1 MRLLAVVSK
10 LTGVSTTVESSA
22 VTLNAPSIVKL
33 SVAREEISQLT
44 RINQDLV
51 VRLHSGETI
60 TIKNFYV
67 TNDLGASQLVLAEND
82 GTLWWV
88 ENPQAGL
95 HFEQIA
101 DINELLVTSGAS
113 HEAGGAVWPWVLAG
127 AVAAGGIAAIA
138 SSGGGDSHHHSDGD
152 NPPPDN
158 TNPDGNPPD
167 NSNPGGSTPNGNTP
181 GSSNPVDTT
190 PPLAPGELLISAD
203 GKTVSG
209 QAEAGSTI
217 TIKDPS
223 GNVVGEGKADSDGKF
238 SIDLTAPQ
246 ISGEQLTVT
255 ATDDAGNTGP
265 SATIDAPNIPLP
277 DTPVITA
284 AIDDAAPLTGTLSNN
299 QFTNDNTPTLEGT
312 GSAGTVIHI
321 YANGQEI
328 GSTTVDTSG
337 NWHFAITSA
346 LADGENHFTA
356 IATNV
361 KGESS
366 ESARFTLTI
375 DTLIPDA
382 PRVELIADNTGLL
395 TGPLQNNDRTD
406 EAKPLFSGQGD
417 AGNTI
422 TIKEG
427 STVIGS
433 ATVDENGRWTFTPTT
448 PLSDGEHTF
457 TVEQSDKAGNTSRV
471 TTTPT
476 IIVDT
481 TPPDAAIIDN
491 VAKDGTT
498 VSGTAEAGSTVS
510 IYDPAGN
517 YLGSTITGE
526 NNHFSITLNPA
537 QTHGERLEARIQD
550 AVGNIGPATEFTAS
564 DSQYPAQPTI
574 LTVTDDAGAVTGLLK
589 NGDATDDNRP
599 TLSGTAEPGSTIS
612 INDNGFPVATFPPI
626 VADADGKWSFTP
638 SLALADGDHV
648 FTATATNDRGTSGQ
662 SVSFTID
669 IDTQPPVL
677 EGLAVSD
684 VGDRLTGT
692 TEAGSTVVIKDSLG
706 NTLGSGTAG
715 DDGTFSIGIS
725 PAKINGETLSIS
737 VTDKAANS
745 GPVETLNA
753 PDKTAPAAPDGLT
766 VATDGLSVSGQAEA
780 GATVT
785 IRDSSNTVL
794 GSAVANGNGQFIV
807 PLNTAQTN
815 GQALIATA
823 TDVAKNESAAATVI
837 APDSTAPEMPKNV
850 VISEDGTSISGTAEP
865 GSAITIATPD
875 GKPLGSGKADGEGH
889 FTLPLVPAQTN
900 GEQVTVTATDSAN
913 NVSPPTTAQAPDIT
927 APDKP
932 IITQVLDDVESFTG
946 PLVNGQTTNDNR
958 PTLSG
963 TAEAGARVE
972 VFDNGFSLGLATLQP
987 NGAWTFTPSQNLGEG
1002 AHRLTVIAT
1011 DAKGNASQ
1019 AASFDLVVDTQSPQ
1033 QPVITFITDDAP
1045 GILGSVAHLGLTN
1058 DSTPTINGTGEPG
1071 STVHLYQNGARIADI
1086 IVGNSGVWSYA
1097 YTTASPLAD
1106 DTYTFTVT
1114 ASDSNGNTTPF
1125 STDFTITIDTQAP
1138 AAPGV
1143 IGVADGDGNTI
1154 DTNQITQES
1163 QPRLSGSGT
1172 AGDTII
1178 LYDNGN
1184 AIGQALVGTDGRWQ
1198 FTPPAALGDGDH
1210 LLTARANDPAGNE
1223 SPESISFTL
1232 RIDTQAPDAPQIVS
1246 AAITGGEGE
1255 VLLANGSIT
1264 NQRMPTL
1271 SGTGEPGTIITLYNN
1286 GVELATV
1293 QVNPQGSWTYPLT
1306 RNLSEG
1312 LNILTATA
1320 TDAAGNSSPTSGVF
1334 SVTLDTQPPAQ
1345 PDAPLISDNVA
1356 PVIGNIGNNG
1366 ATNDTTP
1373 TFSGTGEIGSTI
1385 ILYNN
1390 GSEIGRTT
1398 VGDNGSWNFTPA
1410 ALTPETY
1417 TITVTETDRAGNISP
1432 PSASVTFTLDT
1443 TAPANP
1449 VITFAEDNVGEVQ
1462 DTIVSGAT
1470 TDDNTPVIHGTGDI
1484 GSIITLYNGSSVLG
1498 VVTVDETGT
1507 WTLPVTSALPDGVY
1521 TLTAIAA
1528 DAAGNSSGVSNSFTL
1543 TVDTV
1548 PLQPPVVNEIL
1559 DDVAP
1564 VTGPL
1569 TDGAFTNDRTLTIN
1583 GSGENGSTVTIYDNG
1598 VAIGTALVTDGVW
1611 TFNTPELSEASHALT
1626 FSATD
1631 DAGNTTAQTQPIT
1644 ITVDITAPPAPT
1656 VQTVDDDGTRVA
1668 GIADPYATV
1677 EIHHIDGT
1685 LVGSAVAN
1693 GTGEFV
1699 VTLSPAQT
1707 DGGTLTAIAID
1718 RAGNNG
1724 PATNFPA
1731 SDSGLPAVPA
1741 ITAIEDDVGS
1751 VQGNIAAGGAT
1762 DDTTPTLRGTT
1773 DIGST
1778 VEVFIDG
1785 DSAGFATVDAS
1796 GNWIFEIATPLSES
1810 THYFTVQATN
1820 ANGPGG
1826 LSAPVGITV
1835 DLSAPAQPVITSA
1848 TDDVPGMTGTLDN
1861 GALTNDSRPTLNGTG
1876 EAGATIRILDN
1887 GVEIG
1892 SATVD
1897 QSGNW
1902 RFTPNAPLES
1912 NAHIFTAVATDPAG
1926 NSGQPSDGF
1935 TLNIDAQAP
1944 DVPVITSVIDDNNQ
1958 PTVPVLPGQ
1967 STDDRQPILNG
1978 TGEPGATITIFDNGT
1993 PLGTAQVGENGSW
2006 TFPVPRNLS
2015 EGSHNLTVSATDPA
2029 GNTSAVSAPW
2039 TIVVDIT
2046 PPAIPV
2052 LTSVVDDQP
2061 GITGNLVS
2069 GQLTN
2074 DATPTLNGRG
2084 EAGATINVYLDGNP
2098 ASIGTTT
2105 VNSDGT
2111 WSFTPQTPLA
2121 NGSHTFTLSATDP
2134 AGNSSAVSSGFVLT
2148 IDATPPA
2155 APVIASVADNTAPVT
2170 GIVPNG
2176 GSTNETRPT
2185 LSGTGEAG
2193 TTISIYNGS
2202 ALVGTAQVQANGSW
2216 SFTPSTSLGAGV
2228 WNLTATA
2235 TDAAGNTSAASEIR
2249 SFTIDTTAPAA
2260 PVIDTVYDGTGPI
2273 TGNLSS
2279 GQITDE
2285 ARPVISGT
2293 RETNTTIR
2301 LYDNGTL
2308 LAEIPADNSSSW
2320 RYTPDASLATG
2331 NHVITVIAV
2340 DAAGNASPVS
2350 DSVNFVVDTT
2360 PPLTPVITSVSDDQA
2375 PGLGTI
2381 ANGQNTNDP
2390 TPTFSGTA
2398 EAGATIT
2405 LYENGTVI
2413 GTTTAQPDGAWS
2425 VSTSTLASG
2434 THVITAV
2441 ATDAAGNSSP
2451 NSTAFT
2457 LTVDT
2462 TAPQT
2467 PILTSVVDDVAGGV
2481 TGNLANGQITND
2493 NRPTLNGTA
2502 EAGSV
2507 VSIYDGDT
2515 LLGVTSAN
2523 ASGAWSFT
2531 PTTGLNDGTR
2541 TLTVTATDPAGNVS
2555 PATSGFTIVVD
2566 TLAPTVPLITSIVD
2580 DVPNNTGAIGN
2591 GQSTNDTQ
2599 PTLNGTAEANSAV
2612 SIFDNGALVATVNA
2626 NASGNWSWTPT
2637 AALGQ
2642 GSHAYSVSAADAAG
2656 NVSAASPSI
2665 TIIVD
2670 TIAPGAPGNL
2680 VINATGNRVT
2690 GTAEAG
2696 STVTITSETGV
2707 VLGTATADGTGSFTA
2722 TLTPAQTNGQPLLA
2736 FAQDKAGNTGIA
2748 AGFTAPDTRVP
2759 EAPIITNV
2767 VDDVGIYTG
2776 AIANGQVTN
2785 DAQPTLNG
2793 TAQAGA
2799 TVSIYNNGALLGT
2812 TTANASGNWSF
2823 TPTGNLTEGSHAFT
2837 ATATNAN
2844 GTGSVSTAATVIVDT
2859 LAPGTPSGT
2868 LSADGGSLSGL
2879 AEANSTVTVTL
2890 TGGVTLT
2897 TTAGSN
2903 GAWSLTLPTKQIEG
2917 QLINVTATD
2926 AAGNASGTLGI
2937 TAPVLPLAAR
2947 DNITS
2952 LDLTSTAVTSTQN
2965 YSDYG
2970 LLLVGALG
2978 NVASVLGNDTAQ
2990 VEFTIA
2996 EGGTGDVTID
3006 AAATGIVL
3014 SLLSTQEIVVQRYD
3028 TSLGAWTTIVNTAVG
3043 DFANLLTLTGS
3054 GVTLNLSGL
3063 GEGQY
3068 RVLTYNTSLLATGS
3082 YTSLDVD
3089 VHQTSAGII
3098 SGPTISTGNV
3108 MADDTAPTGT
3118 TVTAI
3123 TNANGVST
3131 PVGAG
3136 GVDILGQYGTLH
3148 INQDGSYTYTL
3159 TKPTAGYG
3167 HKESFTYTI
3176 TQNGVGSSAAQLV
3189 INLGPAPVPGSVI
3202 ATDNNASLVFDT
3214 HVSYV
3219 NNGPSTQ
3226 SGVTVLSVGLGN
3238 VLNAN
3243 LLDDMTNPIIFNVE
3257 EGATRTMTLQGTVGG
3272 VSLVSTFD
3280 LYVYRFND
3288 AIQQYEQFRVQK
3300 GWINTLLLAGQSQP
3314 LTLTLPGGEYL
3325 FVLNTASGISVLTG
3339 YTLAISQD
3347 HTYAVDSITANTTG
3361 NVLTNDVVPT
3371 DALLTEVN
3379 GVAIAATG
3387 TTEVNGLYGSL
3398 IIDARGNYTYT
3409 LKNGVGAD
3417 SIKTPDSFIYTVK
3430 APNGDTDTAS
3440 LNITPTA
3447 RALDAIND
3455 VSDTLSV
3462 ATLQDTAA
3470 WLDSSVGSASW
3481 GLLGKSGSGSG
3492 TFDVATGT
3500 VLKGASLVFD
3510 VSTLI
3515 TLGNLNISW
3524 AIQENGTVIR
3534 NGTVPVANITLG
3546 SATVTVN
3553 LSGLELDAGT
3563 YTLNFTGTNTLA
3575 GAATITPRVIGTTV
3589 DLDNFETSGTHT
3601 VLGNIFDGS
3610 DAAGA
3615 MDQLNTVNTRLSIS
3629 GYNGSAATL
3638 DAAANTTSA
3647 TIQGHYGTLQINLDG
3662 AYTYTLNNG
3671 VAMSSITSKE
3681 VFTYQLDDKMG
3692 HTDSATLTIDM
3703 APQIVSTNQNDVLI
3717 GSAYGDT
3724 LIYHLLNGAD
3734 ATGGNGV
3741 DRWQN
3746 FSTAQGDKIDIHE
3759 LLTGWDHQ
3767 AATLGN
3773 FVQVHTSGANTV
3785 ISVDR
3790 DGTGSA
3796 FKSTDLVTL
3805 ENVQLTLNDLLQNN
3819 HLITSG

>member
-33 SVAREEISQLT
+33 SVARDEISQLT

-167 NSNPGGSTPNGNTP
+167 NSNPGGSNPNGNTP

-209 QAEAGSTI
+209 EAEAGSLI

-375 DTLIPDA
+375 DTLSPDA
-382 PRVELIADNTGLL
+382 PRVELMADNTGLL

-406 EAKPLFSGQGD
+406 EAKPLFSGQGE

-457 TVEQSDKAGNTSRV
+457 TVEQSDKAGNASRV

-612 INDNGFPVATFPPI
+612 INDNGFPVPSFPPI

-662 SVSFTID
+662 SVAFTID

-753 PDKTAPAAPDGLT
+753 PDKTAPAAPNGLI

-807 PLNTAQTN
+807 PLNAAQTN

-823 TDVAKNESAAATVI
+823 TDIANNESAAATVD

-850 VISEDGTSISGTAEP
+850 VISEDGASISGTAEP
-865 GSAITIATPD
+865 GSSITITTPD
-875 GKPLGSGKADGEGH
+875 GTPLGSGKADGEGH
-889 FTLPLVPAQTN
+889 FTLPLAPAQTN

-972 VFDNGFSLGLATLQP
+972 IFDNGVSLGLATLQP
-987 NGAWTFTPSQNLGEG
+987 NGGWTFTPSQNLGEG

-1011 DAKGNASQ
+1011 DAKGNAS
-1019 AASFDLVVDTQSPQ
+1019 
-1033 QPVITFITDDAP
+1033 
-1045 GILGSVAHLGLTN
+1045 
-1058 DSTPTINGTGEPG
+1058 
-1071 STVHLYQNGARIADI
+1071 
-1086 IVGNSGVWSYA
+1086 
-1097 YTTASPLAD
+1097 
-1106 DTYTFTVT
+1106 
-1114 ASDSNGNTTPF
+1114 
-1125 STDFTITIDTQAP
+1125 
-1138 AAPGV
+1138 
-1143 IGVADGDGNTI
+1143 
-1154 DTNQITQES
+1154 
-1163 QPRLSGSGT
+1163 
-1172 AGDTII
+1172 
-1178 LYDNGN
+1178 
-1184 AIGQALVGTDGRWQ
+1184 
-1198 FTPPAALGDGDH
+1198 
-1210 LLTARANDPAGNE
+1210 PAGNE

-1271 SGTGEPGTIITLYNN
+1271 SGTGEPGAIITLYNN

-1417 TITVTETDRAGNISP
+1417 TITVTETDIAGNISP

-1484 GSIITLYNGSSVLG
+1484 GSVITLYNGSSVVG

-1528 DAAGNSSGVSNSFTL
+1528 DAAGNSSGVSNSFTF

-1611 TFNTPELSEASHALT
+1611 TFNTSELSEASHALT

-1656 VQTVDDDGTRVA
+1656 IQTVADDGTRVA
-1668 GIADPYATV
+1668 GLADPYATV
-1677 EIHHIDGT
+1677 EIHHADGT

-1751 VQGNIAAGGAT
+1751 IQGNIAAGGAT
-1762 DDTTPTLRGTT
+1762 DDTMPTLRGTT

-1902 RFTPNAPLES
+1902 RFTPNTPLES

-1926 NSGQPSDGF
+1926 NSGQLSDGF

-1993 PLGTAQVGENGSW
+1993 PLGTAQVGE
-2006 TFPVPRNLS
+2006 
-2015 EGSHNLTVSATDPA
+2015 
-2029 GNTSAVSAPW
+2029 
-2039 TIVVDIT
+2039 
-2046 PPAIPV
+2046 
-2052 LTSVVDDQP
+2052 
-2061 GITGNLVS
+2061 
-2069 GQLTN
+2069 
-2074 DATPTLNGRG
+2074 
-2084 EAGATINVYLDGNP
+2084 
-2098 ASIGTTT
+2098 
-2105 VNSDGT
+2105 
-2111 WSFTPQTPLA
+2111 
-2121 NGSHTFTLSATDP
+2121 
-2134 AGNSSAVSSGFVLT
+2134 
-2148 IDATPPA
+2148 
-2155 APVIASVADNTAPVT
+2155 
-2170 GIVPNG
+2170 
-2176 GSTNETRPT
+2176 
-2185 LSGTGEAG
+2185 
-2193 TTISIYNGS
+2193 
-2202 ALVGTAQVQANGSW
+2202 NGSW

-2293 RETNTTIR
+2293 REANTTIR

-2637 AALGQ
+2637 ASLGQ

-2656 NVSAASPSI
+2656 NVSAASPST

-2868 LSADGGSLSGL
+2868 LSADGGSLSGQ

-2890 TGGVTLT
+2890 AGGVTLT

-2937 TAPVLPLAAR
+2937 TAPILPLAAR

-3028 TSLGAWTTIVNTAVG
+3028 TSLGTWTTIVNTAVG

-3054 GVTLNLSGL
+3054 GVTLNLNGL

-3361 NVLTNDVVPT
+3361 NVLTNDVAPT

-3417 SIKTPDSFIYTVK
+3417 SIKTPDSFIYTLK

-3681 VFTYQLDDKMG
+3681 VFTYQLDDKIG

-3734 ATGGNGV
+3734 ATGGNGA

-3790 DGTGSA
+3790 DGAGSA

-3819 HLITSG
+3819 HLITGG

>member
-33 SVAREEISQLT
+33 SVARDEISQLT

-51 VRLHSGETI
+51 VTLHSGETI

-138 SSGGGDSHHHSDGD
+138 SAGGGDSHHHSDGD
-152 NPPPDN
+152 NPSPDN
-158 TNPDGNPPD
+158 TSPDGNPPD
-167 NSNPGGSTPNGNTP
+167 NSNPGGSNPDGNTP
-181 GSSNPVDTT
+181 GSSHPIDTT
-190 PPLAPGELLISAD
+190 PPLAPGKLLISAD

-209 QAEAGSTI
+209 EAEAGSTI

-223 GNVVGEGKADSDGKF
+223 GNIVGEGKTDSDGKF

-246 ISGEQLTVT
+246 LSGEQLTVT

-312 GSAGTVIHI
+312 GSAGAVIHI

-337 NWHFAITSA
+337 SWRFAISSA
-346 LADGENHFTA
+346 LADGENRFTA

-366 ESARFTLTI
+366 ESASFTLTI
-375 DTLIPDA
+375 DTL
-382 PRVELIADNTGLL
+382 
-395 TGPLQNNDRTD
+395 
-406 EAKPLFSGQGD
+406 S
-417 AGNTI
+417 
-422 TIKEG
+422 
-427 STVIGS
+427 
-433 ATVDENGRWTFTPTT
+433 
-448 PLSDGEHTF
+448 
-457 TVEQSDKAGNTSRV
+457 
-471 TTTPT
+471 
-476 IIVDT
+476 
-481 TPPDAAIIDN
+481 PDAAVIDN
-491 VAKDGTT
+491 VADDGTT

-517 YLGSTITGE
+517 YLGSAITGE

-564 DSQYPAQPTI
+564 DSQYPAQPII
-574 LTVTDDAGAVTGLLK
+574 LTVTDDAGAVTGLVK

-612 INDNGFPVATFPPI
+612 ISDNGFPVPTFPPI

-638 SLALADGDHV
+638 SLALPDGDHV

-677 EGLAVSD
+677 ENLAVSD
-684 VGDRLTGT
+684 VGDRLTGA
-692 TEAGSTVVIKDSLG
+692 TEAGSTVVIKDSQG

-725 PAKINGETLSIS
+725 PAKINGETLNVL
-737 VTDKAANS
+737 VTDKAWNT
-745 GPVETLNA
+745 GPM
-753 PDKTAPAAPDGLT
+753 
-766 VATDGLSVSGQAEA
+766 
-780 GATVT
+780 
-785 IRDSSNTVL
+785 
-794 GSAVANGNGQFIV
+794 
-807 PLNTAQTN
+807 
-815 GQALIATA
+815 
-823 TDVAKNESAAATVI
+823 VI
-837 APDSTAPEMPKNV
+837 LHAPDSTAPEMPKNV
-850 VISEDGTSISGTAEP
+850 VISEDGASISGTAEP
-865 GSAITIATPD
+865 GSTITIATPD
-875 GKPLGSGKADGEGH
+875 GTPFGSGKVDSEGH

-900 GEQVTVTATDSAN
+900 GAQVTVTATDSAN

-932 IITQVLDDVESFTG
+932 IITQVLDDVESVTG

-972 VFDNGFSLGLATLQP
+972 VFDNGVSLGLATLQP
-987 NGAWTFTPSQNLGEG
+987 NGGWTFTPSQNLEEG
-1002 AHRLTVIAT
+1002 AHQLTVIAT
-1011 DAKGNASQ
+1011 DAKGNASP

-1097 YTTASPLAD
+1097 YTTTSPLAD

-1125 STDFTITIDTQAP
+1125 SAGFTITIDTQAP

-1172 AGDTII
+1172 AGDTIT

-1184 AIGQALVGTDGRWQ
+1184 AIGQALVGADGRWQ
-1198 FTPPAALGDGDH
+1198 FTPPAALGDGTH

-1232 RIDTQAPDAPQIVS
+1232 RVDTQAPDAPQIVS

-1271 SGTGEPGTIITLYNN
+1271 SGTGEPGAIITLYNN
-1286 GVELATV
+1286 GAVLDTV

-1306 RNLSEG
+1306 NNLSEG
-1312 LNILTATA
+1312 LNVLTATA

-1334 SVTLDTQPPAQ
+1334 SVTLDTLPPAQ

-1356 PVIGNIGNNG
+1356 PIIGNIGNNG

-1410 ALTPETY
+1410 ALTPGTY
-1417 TITVTETDRAGNISP
+1417 IITVTETDVAGNISP
-1432 PSASVTFTLDT
+1432 PSASVTFAVDT

-1449 VITFAEDNVGEVQ
+1449 VITFAEDNVGDVQ
-1462 DTIVSGAT
+1462 DNIVSGTA

-1484 GSIITLYNGSSVLG
+1484 GSVITLYSGSSVLG
-1498 VVTVDETGT
+1498 VVTVDETGA

-1528 DAAGNSSGVSNSFTL
+1528 DAAGNSSGVSNSFTF
-1543 TVDTV
+1543 TIDTV

-1583 GSGENGSTVTIYDNG
+1583 GSGENGSIVTIYDNG
-1598 VAIGTALVTDGVW
+1598 AEIGTALVTNGNW
-1611 TFNTPELSEASHALT
+1611 TFNTPVLSEASHALT

-1631 DAGNTTAQTQPIT
+1631 GAGSTTAQTQPIT

-1656 VQTVDDDGTRVA
+1656 VQTVADDGTRVA
-1668 GIADPYATV
+1668 GLADPYATV
-1677 EIHHIDGT
+1677 EIRNADGA

-1693 GTGEFV
+1693 GTGEFT

-1724 PATNFPA
+1724 PAADFLA

-1741 ITAIEDDVGS
+1741 ITAIEDNVGS
-1751 VQGNIAAGGAT
+1751 IQGNIAAGGAT

-1785 DSAGFATVDAS
+1785 DSAGFATVDTS

-1810 THYFTVQATN
+1810 AHNFTVQATN
-1820 ANGPGG
+1820 ANGQGG
-1826 LSAPVGITV
+1826 LSTPVGITI

-1912 NAHIFTAVATDPAG
+1912 NTHLFTAVATDPAG

-1993 PLGTAQVGENGSW
+1993 PLGTAQAGENGSW

-2121 NGSHTFTLSATDP
+2121 NGNHTLTLSATDP

-2155 APVIASVADNTAPVT
+2155 TPVIASVADNTAPVT

-2193 TTISIYNGS
+2193 TTLSIYNGS
-2202 ALVGTAQVQANGSW
+2202 ALVGTTQVQANGSW

-2235 TDAAGNTSAASEIR
+2235 TDAAGNTSAASETR
-2249 SFTIDTTAPAA
+2249 SFTIDTTPPAA
-2260 PVIDTVYDGTGPI
+2260 PVIDTVYDGTGSI

-2293 RETNTTIR
+2293 REANTTIR

-2308 LAEIPADNSSSW
+2308 LAEISADNSSSW
-2320 RYTPDASLATG
+2320 RYTPNASLATG

-2360 PPLTPVITSVSDDQA
+2360 PPLTP
-2375 PGLGTI
+2375 
-2381 ANGQNTNDP
+2381 
-2390 TPTFSGTA
+2390 
-2398 EAGATIT
+2398 
-2405 LYENGTVI
+2405 
-2413 GTTTAQPDGAWS
+2413 
-2425 VSTSTLASG
+2425 
-2434 THVITAV
+2434 
-2441 ATDAAGNSSP
+2441 
-2451 NSTAFT
+2451 
-2457 LTVDT
+2457 
-2462 TAPQT
+2462 
-2467 PILTSVVDDVAGGV
+2467 ILTSVVDDVTGGV

-2507 VSIYDGDT
+2507 VSIYDGNT

-2523 ASGAWSFT
+2523 AGGVWSFT
-2531 PTTGLNDGTR
+2531 PATELNDGTR
-2541 TLTVTATDPAGNVS
+2541 TLTVTATDPAGNIS

-2566 TLAPTVPLITSIVD
+2566 TVAPTVPLITSIVD

-2626 NASGNWSWTPT
+2626 NANGNWSWTPT

-2642 GSHAYSVSAADAAG
+2642 GSHAYRVSAADAAG
-2656 NVSAASPSI
+2656 NVSAASQST

-2680 VINATGNRVT
+2680 VINATGSRVT

-2696 STVTITSETGV
+2696 STVTITSDTGV

-2879 AEANSTVTVTL
+2879 AEANSIVTVTL
-2890 TGGVTLT
+2890 AGGVTLT

-2952 LDLTSTAVTSTQN
+2952 LDLTSTAATSTQN

-3063 GEGQY
+3063 SEGQY

-3098 SGPTISTGNV
+3098 SGPTSSTGNV

-3136 GVDILGQYGTLH
+3136 GVDIQGQYGTLH

-3159 TKPTAGYG
+3159 TNPTAGYG

-3361 NVLTNDVVPT
+3361 NVLTNDVAPT

-3379 GVAIAATG
+3379 GVAISATG
-3387 TTEVNGLYGSL
+3387 TTEVNGLYGTL
-3398 IIDARGNYTYT
+3398 TIDARGNYTYT

-3546 SATVTVN
+3546 GATVTVN

-3615 MDQLNTVNTRLSIS
+3615 LDQLNTVNTRLSIS

-3734 ATGGNGV
+3734 ATGGNGA

-3819 HLITSG
+3819 HLITGG

>member
-33 SVAREEISQLT
+33 SVARDEISQLT

-51 VRLHSGETI
+51 VTLHSGETI

-138 SSGGGDSHHHSDGD
+138 SAGGGDSHHHSDGD

-167 NSNPGGSTPNGNTP
+167 NSNPGGSNPDGNTP
-181 GSSNPVDTT
+181 GSSHPVDTT
-190 PPLAPGELLISAD
+190 PPLAPSELLISAD

-209 QAEAGSTI
+209 EAEAGSTI

-223 GNVVGEGKADSDGKF
+223 GNIVGEGKTDSDGKF

-246 ISGEQLTVT
+246 LSGEQLTVT

-312 GSAGTVIHI
+312 GSAGAVIHI

-337 NWHFAITSA
+337 SWRFAISSA
-346 LADGENHFTA
+346 LADGENRFTA

-366 ESARFTLTI
+366 ESASFTLTI
-375 DTLIPDA
+375 DTL
-382 PRVELIADNTGLL
+382 
-395 TGPLQNNDRTD
+395 
-406 EAKPLFSGQGD
+406 S
-417 AGNTI
+417 
-422 TIKEG
+422 
-427 STVIGS
+427 
-433 ATVDENGRWTFTPTT
+433 
-448 PLSDGEHTF
+448 
-457 TVEQSDKAGNTSRV
+457 
-471 TTTPT
+471 
-476 IIVDT
+476 
-481 TPPDAAIIDN
+481 PDAATIDN
-491 VAKDGTT
+491 VADDGTT

-517 YLGSTITGE
+517 YLGSAITGE

-564 DSQYPAQPTI
+564 DSQYPAQPII

-612 INDNGFPVATFPPI
+612 ISDNGFPVPTFPPI
-626 VADADGKWSFTP
+626 IADADGKWSFTP
-638 SLALADGDHV
+638 SLALPDGDHV

-677 EGLAVSD
+677 ENLAVSD
-684 VGDRLTGT
+684 VGDRLTGA
-692 TEAGSTVVIKDSLG
+692 TEAGSTVVIKDSQG

-725 PAKINGETLSIS
+725 PAKINGETLNVL
-737 VTDKAANS
+737 VTDKAWNT
-745 GPVETLNA
+745 GPM
-753 PDKTAPAAPDGLT
+753 
-766 VATDGLSVSGQAEA
+766 
-780 GATVT
+780 
-785 IRDSSNTVL
+785 
-794 GSAVANGNGQFIV
+794 
-807 PLNTAQTN
+807 
-815 GQALIATA
+815 
-823 TDVAKNESAAATVI
+823 VI
-837 APDSTAPEMPKNV
+837 LHAPDSTAPEMPKNV
-850 VISEDGTSISGTAEP
+850 VISEDGASISGTAEP

-875 GKPLGSGKADGEGH
+875 GTPLGSGKVDSEGH
-889 FTLPLVPAQTN
+889 FTLPLVPAQAN

-927 APDKP
+927 APDQP
-932 IITQVLDDVESFTG
+932 IITQVLDDVESVTG

-963 TAEAGARVE
+963 TVEAGARVE
-972 VFDNGFSLGLATLQP
+972 VFDNGVSLGFATLQP
-987 NGAWTFTPSQNLGEG
+987 NGGWTFTPSQNLEEG
-1002 AHRLTVIAT
+1002 AHQLTVIAT
-1011 DAKGNASQ
+1011 DAKGNASP

-1033 QPVITFITDDAP
+1033 QPVITVITDDAP

-1097 YTTASPLAD
+1097 YTTTSPLAD

-1125 STDFTITIDTQAP
+1125 SADFTITIDTQAP

-1163 QPRLSGSGT
+1163 RPRLSGSGT
-1172 AGDTII
+1172 AGDTIT

-1184 AIGQALVGTDGRWQ
+1184 AIGQALVGADGRWQ
-1198 FTPPAALGDGDH
+1198 FTPPAALGDGTH

-1232 RIDTQAPDAPQIVS
+1232 RVDTQAPDAPQIVS

-1271 SGTGEPGTIITLYNN
+1271 SGTGEPGAIITLYNN
-1286 GVELATV
+1286 GAVLDTV

-1306 RNLSEG
+1306 SNLSEG
-1312 LNILTATA
+1312 LNVLTATA

-1334 SVTLDTQPPAQ
+1334 SVTLDTLPPAQ

-1410 ALTPETY
+1410 ALTPGTY
-1417 TITVTETDRAGNISP
+1417 IITVTETDVAGNISS
-1432 PSASVTFTLDT
+1432 PSASVTFAVDT

-1449 VITFAEDNVGEVQ
+1449 VITFAEDNVGDVQ
-1462 DTIVSGAT
+1462 DNIVSGAT

-1484 GSIITLYNGSSVLG
+1484 GSVITLYNGSSVLG
-1498 VVTVDETGT
+1498 VVTVDETGA

-1528 DAAGNSSGVSNSFTL
+1528 GNSSGVSNSFTF
-1543 TVDTV
+1543 TIDTV

-1583 GSGENGSTVTIYDNG
+1583 GSGENGSIVTIYDNG
-1598 VAIGTALVTDGVW
+1598 AEIGTALVTNGNW
-1611 TFNTPELSEASHALT
+1611 TFNTPVLSEASHALT

-1631 DAGNTTAQTQPIT
+1631 GAGNTTAQTQPIT
-1644 ITVDITAPPAPT
+1644 ITVDVTAPPAPT
-1656 VQTVDDDGTRVA
+1656 VQTVADDGTRVA
-1668 GIADPYATV
+1668 GLADPYATV
-1677 EIHHIDGT
+1677 EIRNADGA

-1693 GTGEFV
+1693 GTGEFA

-1724 PATNFPA
+1724 PAADFLA

-1741 ITAIEDDVGS
+1741 ITAIEDNVGS
-1751 VQGNIAAGGAT
+1751 IQGNIAAGGAT

-1810 THYFTVQATN
+1810 AHNFTVQATN
-1820 ANGPGG
+1820 ANGQGG
-1826 LSAPVGITV
+1826 LSAPVGITI

-1876 EAGATIRILDN
+1876 EAGATIRILNN

-1912 NAHIFTAVATDPAG
+1912 NTHLFTAVATDPAG

-1993 PLGTAQVGENGSW
+1993 PLGTAQAGENGSW

-2121 NGSHTFTLSATDP
+2121 NGNHTLTLSATDP

-2148 IDATPPA
+2148 IDAVPPA

-2193 TTISIYNGS
+2193 ATLSIYNGS
-2202 ALVGTAQVQANGSW
+2202 ALVGTTQVQANGSW

-2235 TDAAGNTSAASEIR
+2235 TDAAGNTSAASETR
-2249 SFTIDTTAPAA
+2249 SFTIDTTPPAA
-2260 PVIDTVYDGTGPI
+2260 PVIDTVYDGTGSI

-2293 RETNTTIR
+2293 REANTTIR

-2320 RYTPDASLATG
+2320 RYTPDVSLATG

-2375 PGLGTI
+2375 PGFGTI
-2381 ANGQNTNDP
+2381 ANGQTTNDP

-2405 LYENGTVI
+2405 LYENDTVI

-2425 VSTSTLASG
+2425 ISISTLASG

-2507 VSIYDGDT
+2507 VSIYDGNT
-2515 LLGVTSAN
+2515 LLGVTSVN
-2523 ASGAWSFT
+2523 AGGVWSFT
-2531 PTTGLNDGTR
+2531 PATELNDGTR

-2656 NVSAASPSI
+2656 NVSAASPST

-2680 VINATGNRVT
+2680 VINATGSRVT

-2696 STVTITSETGV
+2696 STVTITSDTGV

-2759 EAPIITNV
+2759 EAPIITNI

-2879 AEANSTVTVTL
+2879 AEANSIVTVTL
-2890 TGGVTLT
+2890 AGGVTLT

-2952 LDLTSTAVTSTQN
+2952 LDLTSTAATSTQN

-3063 GEGQY
+3063 SEGQY

-3098 SGPTISTGNV
+3098 SGPTSSTGNV

-3123 TNANGVST
+3123 TNANGVTTS
-3131 PVGAG
+3131 VGVG
-3136 GVDILGQYGTLH
+3136 GVDIQGQYGTLH

-3159 TKPTAGYG
+3159 TNPTAGYG

-3189 INLGPAPVPGSVI
+3189 INLGPAPVPDSVI

-3339 YTLAISQD
+3339 YTLSISQD

-3361 NVLTNDVVPT
+3361 NVLTNDVAPT

-3379 GVAIAATG
+3379 GVAISATG
-3387 TTEVNGLYGSL
+3387 TTEVNGLYGTL
-3398 IIDARGNYTYT
+3398 TIDAKGNYTYT

-3546 SATVTVN
+3546 GATVTVN

-3647 TIQGHYGTLQINLDG
+3647 TIQGHYGSLQINLDG

-3724 LIYHLLNGAD
+3724 LIYHLLNSAD
-3734 ATGGNGV
+3734 ATGGNGA

-3790 DGTGSA
+3790 DGAGSA

-3819 HLITSG
+3819 HLITGG

>member
-33 SVAREEISQLT
+33 SVARDEISQLT

-51 VRLHSGETI
+51 VTLHSGETI
-60 TIKNFYV
+60 TIKNFYA

-95 HFEQIA
+95 HFEQLA
-101 DINELLVTSGAS
+101 DINELLATSGAS

-138 SSGGGDSHHHSDGD
+138 SSGGGDSHHHSDSD
-152 NPPPDN
+152 NPLPDN

-167 NSNPGGSTPNGNTP
+167 NSNPGGSNPDGNTP
-181 GSSNPVDTT
+181 GSSNPVDTI
-190 PPLAPGELLISAD
+190 PPLAPTELLISAD

-209 QAEAGSTI
+209 EAETGSTI

-223 GNVVGEGKADSDGKF
+223 GHIVSEGKADSDGKF

-246 ISGEQLTVT
+246 LGGEQLTVT

-277 DTPVITA
+277 ATPVIAA

-299 QFTNDNTPTLEGT
+299 QITNDNTPTLEGT
-312 GSAGTVIHI
+312 GSAGAVIHI
-321 YANGQEI
+321 YANGQET
-328 GSTTVDTSG
+328 GTTTVDTSG
-337 NWHFAITSA
+337 NWRFAITSA
-346 LADGENHFTA
+346 LTDGENRFTA

-366 ESARFTLTI
+366 ESASFTLTI
-375 DTLIPDA
+375 DTL
-382 PRVELIADNTGLL
+382 
-395 TGPLQNNDRTD
+395 
-406 EAKPLFSGQGD
+406 S
-417 AGNTI
+417 
-422 TIKEG
+422 
-427 STVIGS
+427 
-433 ATVDENGRWTFTPTT
+433 
-448 PLSDGEHTF
+448 
-457 TVEQSDKAGNTSRV
+457 
-471 TTTPT
+471 
-476 IIVDT
+476 
-481 TPPDAAIIDN
+481 PDAAVIDN
-491 VAKDGTT
+491 VADDGATI
-498 VSGTAEAGSTVS
+498 SGTAEAGSTVS
-510 IYDPAGN
+510 IYDSTGN
-517 YLGSTITGE
+517 YLGSAITGD
-526 NNHFSITLNPA
+526 NNQFSITLNPA
-537 QTHGERLEARIQD
+537 LTHGERLEARIQD

-564 DSQYPAQPTI
+564 DSQYPAQPII
-574 LTVTDDAGAVTGLLK
+574 LTVTDDAGTVTGLLK

-599 TLSGTAEPGSTIS
+599 TLSGTAEPGSTILIS
-612 INDNGFPVATFPPI
+612 DNGSPVPALPPV

-638 SLALADGDHV
+638 SLALPDGDHV
-648 FTATATNDRGTSGQ
+648 FTATATNNHGTSGQ

-677 EGLAVSD
+677 ENLAVSD
-684 VGDRLTGT
+684 AGDRLTGA

-725 PAKINGETLSIS
+725 PAKINGETLNVL
-737 VTDKAANS
+737 VTDKAANT
-745 GPVETLNA
+745 GPMAILY
-753 PDKTAPAAPDGLT
+753 
-766 VATDGLSVSGQAEA
+766 
-780 GATVT
+780 
-785 IRDSSNTVL
+785 
-794 GSAVANGNGQFIV
+794 
-807 PLNTAQTN
+807 
-815 GQALIATA
+815 
-823 TDVAKNESAAATVI
+823 

-850 VISEDGTSISGTAEP
+850 VISEDGASISGTAEP

-875 GKPLGSGKADGEGH
+875 GTPLGSGKVDGEGH

-900 GEQVTVTATDSAN
+900 GEQVIVTATDSAN

-927 APDKP
+927 TPDKP
-932 IITQVLDDVESFTG
+932 IITQVLDDVESVTG
-946 PLVNGQTTNDNR
+946 PLVNGQTTNDSR

-963 TAEAGARVE
+963 TAEVGARVE
-972 VFDNGFSLGLATLQP
+972 VFDNGVSLGFATLQP
-987 NGAWTFTPSQNLGEG
+987 NGGWTFTPSQNLGEG

-1011 DAKGNASQ
+1011 DAKGNASP

-1045 GILGSVAHLGLTN
+1045 GIVGSVTHLGLTN

-1071 STVHLYQNGARIADI
+1071 STVHLYQNGARIANI

-1097 YTTASPLAD
+1097 YTTTSPLAD

-1114 ASDSNGNTTPF
+1114 ASDNNGNTTPF
-1125 STDFTITIDTQAP
+1125 SADFTITIDTQAP

-1172 AGDTII
+1172 AGDTIT

-1184 AIGQALVGTDGRWQ
+1184 VIGQTLVGADGRWQ
-1198 FTPPAALGDGDH
+1198 FTPPAALGDGAH

-1232 RIDTQAPDAPQIVS
+1232 RVDTQAPDAPQILS
-1246 AAITGGEGE
+1246 AAITSGESE

-1264 NQRMPTL
+1264 NQRMPIL
-1271 SGTGEPGTIITLYNN
+1271 SGTGEPGAIITLYNN
-1286 GVELATV
+1286 GAVLDTV

-1306 RNLSEG
+1306 SNLSEG
-1312 LNILTATA
+1312 LNVLTATA

-1334 SVTLDTQPPAQ
+1334 SVTLDTLPPAQ
-1345 PDAPLISDNVA
+1345 PDA

-1410 ALTPETY
+1410 ALTPGTY
-1417 TITVTETDRAGNISP
+1417 IITVTETDVAGNISP
-1432 PSASVTFTLDT
+1432 PSASVTFAVDT

-1449 VITFAEDNVGEVQ
+1449 VITFAEDNVGDVQ
-1462 DTIVSGAT
+1462 NNVVSGAT

-1484 GSIITLYNGSSVLG
+1484 GSVITLYNGSSVLG
-1498 VVTVDETGT
+1498 VVTVDETGA
-1507 WTLPVTSALPDGVY
+1507 WTLPVTSALLDGTY

-1528 DAAGNSSGVSNSFTL
+1528 DAAGNSSGVSNSFTF

-1548 PLQPPVVNEIL
+1548 PLLPPVVNEIL

-1598 VAIGTALVTDGVW
+1598 AEIGTALVTDGIW
-1611 TFNTPELSEASHALT
+1611 TFNTPVLSEASHALT

-1631 DAGNTTAQTQPIT
+1631 GAGNTTAQTQPIT
-1644 ITVDITAPPAPT
+1644 ITVDVTAPPSPSI
-1656 VQTVDDDGTRVA
+1656 QTVADDGTRVA
-1668 GIADPYATV
+1668 GLADPYATV
-1677 EIHHIDGT
+1677 EIRNADGL

-1693 GTGEFV
+1693 GTGEFA

-1724 PATNFPA
+1724 PAADFLA
-1731 SDSGLPAVPA
+1731 SDSGLPAVPV
-1741 ITAIEDDVGS
+1741 ITAIEDNVGS
-1751 VQGNIAAGGAT
+1751 VQGNIAAGGTT

-1810 THYFTVQATN
+1810 AHNVTVQATN
-1820 ANGPGG
+1820 ANGQGG
-1826 LSAPVGITV
+1826 LSAPVGITI
-1835 DLSAPAQPVITSA
+1835 DLSAPVQPIITSA
-1848 TDDVPGMTGTLDN
+1848 TDDVPGVTGTLDN

-1902 RFTPNAPLES
+1902 RFTPDAPLES
-1912 NAHIFTAVATDPAG
+1912 TSHLFTAVATDPAG

-1967 STDDRQPILNG
+1967 ATDDRQPILNG

-2046 PPAIPV
+2046 PPASPV

-2084 EAGATINVYLDGNP
+2084 EAGATINVYLDGNS

-2121 NGSHTFTLSATDP
+2121 NGNHTLTLSATDP
-2134 AGNSSAVSSGFVLT
+2134 AGNSSAVSSGFMLT

-2193 TTISIYNGS
+2193 STISIYNGS
-2202 ALVGTAQVQANGSW
+2202 TLVGTAQVQANGSW
-2216 SFTPSTSLGAGV
+2216 SFTPSTSLGAGI

-2249 SFTIDTTAPAA
+2249 SFTIDTTPPAA

-2273 TGNLSS
+2273 TGNLSP

-2293 RETNTTIR
+2293 REANTTLR

-2320 RYTPDASLATG
+2320 RYAPDTSLATG
-2331 NHVITVIAV
+2331 NHIITVIAV

-2350 DSVNFVVDTT
+2350 DSVNFVVDTM

-2381 ANGQNTNDP
+2381 ANGQSTNDP

-2405 LYENGTVI
+2405 LYENGLVV

-2457 LTVDT
+2457 LMVDT

-2507 VSIYDGDT
+2507 VSIYDGNT

-2531 PTTGLNDGTR
+2531 PTTGLSDGTR
-2541 TLTVTATDPAGNVS
+2541 TLTVTATDPAGNIS
-2555 PATSGFTIVVD
+2555 PATSGFTVVID

-2612 SIFDNGALVATVNA
+2612 SIFDNGVLVATVNA
-2626 NASGNWSWTPT
+2626 NASGDWSWTPT
-2637 AALGQ
+2637 VALAQ

-2656 NVSAASPSI
+2656 NVSAASQPT
-2665 TIIVD
+2665 TILVD

-2680 VINATGNRVT
+2680 AINITGSRVT

-2696 STVTITSETGV
+2696 STVTITSDTGV
-2707 VLGTATADGTGSFTA
+2707 VLGTATADGTGNFTA
-2722 TLTPAQTNGQPLLA
+2722 TLTPAQTNGQTLLA
-2736 FAQDKAGNTGIA
+2736 FAQDKAGNTSIA

-2799 TVSIYNNGALLGT
+2799 TVNIYNNGSLLGT
-2812 TTANASGNWSF
+2812 TTANANGNWSF

-2859 LAPGTPSGT
+2859 LAPGTPSGM

-2879 AEANSTVTVTL
+2879 AEANSIVTVTL
-2890 TGGVTLT
+2890 AGGVTLT

-2952 LDLTSTAVTSTQN
+2952 LDLTSTAATSTQN

-3028 TSLGAWTTIVNTAVG
+3028 ASLGAWTTIVNTAVG

-3063 GEGQY
+3063 SEGQY

-3098 SGPTISTGNV
+3098 SGPTMSTGNV

-3136 GVDILGQYGTLH
+3136 GVDIQGQYGTLH

-3159 TKPTAGYG
+3159 TNPTAGYG

-3288 AIQQYEQFRVQK
+3288 TIQQYEQFRVQK

-3361 NVLTNDVVPT
+3361 NVLTNDIAPT

-3379 GVAIAATG
+3379 GVAISATG
-3387 TTEVNGLYGSL
+3387 TTEVNGLYGTL
-3398 IIDARGNYTYT
+3398 TIDAKGNYTYT

-3492 TFDVATGT
+3492 TFEVATGT

-3546 SATVTVN
+3546 GATVTVN

-3638 DAAANTTSA
+3638 DATANTTSA
-3647 TIQGHYGTLQINLDG
+3647 TIQGHYGILQINLDG

-3671 VAMSSITSKE
+3671 VAMSSIASKE
-3681 VFTYQLDDKMG
+3681 VFTYQLDDKRG

-3734 ATGGNGV
+3734 ATGGNGA

-3746 FSTAQGDKIDIHE
+3746 FSAAQGDKIDIHE

-3790 DGTGSA
+3790 DGAGSA

-3819 HLITSG
+3819 HLITGG

>member
-10 LTGVSTTVESSA
+10 LTGVSTTLESSA

-33 SVAREEISQLT
+33 SVARDEISQLT

-167 NSNPGGSTPNGNTP
+167 NSNPGGSNPNGNTP

-209 QAEAGSTI
+209 EAEAGSLI

-375 DTLIPDA
+375 DTLSPDA
-382 PRVELIADNTGLL
+382 PRVELMADNTGLL

-406 EAKPLFSGQGD
+406 EAKPLFSGQGE

-457 TVEQSDKAGNTSRV
+457 TVEQSDKAGNASRV

-612 INDNGFPVATFPPI
+612 INDNGFPVPSFPPI

-662 SVSFTID
+662 SVAFTID

-753 PDKTAPAAPDGLT
+753 PDKTAPAAPNGLI

-807 PLNTAQTN
+807 PLNAAQTN

-823 TDVAKNESAAATVI
+823 TDIANNESAAATVD

-850 VISEDGTSISGTAEP
+850 VISEDGASISGTAEP
-865 GSAITIATPD
+865 GSSITITTPD
-875 GKPLGSGKADGEGH
+875 GTPLGSGKADGEGH
-889 FTLPLVPAQTN
+889 FTLPLAPAQTN

-972 VFDNGFSLGLATLQP
+972 IFDNGVSLGLATLQP
-987 NGAWTFTPSQNLGEG
+987 NGGWTFTPSQNLGEG

-1011 DAKGNASQ
+1011 DAKGNAS
-1019 AASFDLVVDTQSPQ
+1019 
-1033 QPVITFITDDAP
+1033 
-1045 GILGSVAHLGLTN
+1045 
-1058 DSTPTINGTGEPG
+1058 
-1071 STVHLYQNGARIADI
+1071 
-1086 IVGNSGVWSYA
+1086 
-1097 YTTASPLAD
+1097 
-1106 DTYTFTVT
+1106 
-1114 ASDSNGNTTPF
+1114 
-1125 STDFTITIDTQAP
+1125 
-1138 AAPGV
+1138 
-1143 IGVADGDGNTI
+1143 
-1154 DTNQITQES
+1154 
-1163 QPRLSGSGT
+1163 
-1172 AGDTII
+1172 
-1178 LYDNGN
+1178 
-1184 AIGQALVGTDGRWQ
+1184 
-1198 FTPPAALGDGDH
+1198 
-1210 LLTARANDPAGNE
+1210 PAGNE

-1271 SGTGEPGTIITLYNN
+1271 SGTGEPGAIITLYNN

-1417 TITVTETDRAGNISP
+1417 TITVTETDIAGNISP

-1484 GSIITLYNGSSVLG
+1484 GSVITLYNGSSVVG

-1528 DAAGNSSGVSNSFTL
+1528 DAAGNSSGVSNSFTF

-1611 TFNTPELSEASHALT
+1611 TFNTSELSEASHALT

-1656 VQTVDDDGTRVA
+1656 IQTVADDGTRVA
-1668 GIADPYATV
+1668 GLADPYATV
-1677 EIHHIDGT
+1677 EIHHADGT

-1751 VQGNIAAGGAT
+1751 IQGNIAAGGAT
-1762 DDTTPTLRGTT
+1762 DDTMPTLRGTT

-1902 RFTPNAPLES
+1902 RFTPNTPLES

-1926 NSGQPSDGF
+1926 NSGQLSDGF

-2148 IDATPPA
+2148 IDTTPPA

-2293 RETNTTIR
+2293 REANTTIR

-2612 SIFDNGALVATVNA
+2612 SIFDNGALVTTVNA

-2637 AALGQ
+2637 ASLGQ

-2656 NVSAASPSI
+2656 NVSAASPST

-2776 AIANGQVTN
+2776 AIANGPVTN

-2868 LSADGGSLSGL
+2868 LSADGGSLSGQ

-2890 TGGVTLT
+2890 AGGVTLT

-2937 TAPVLPLAAR
+2937 TAPILPLAAR

-3028 TSLGAWTTIVNTAVG
+3028 TSLGTWTTIVNTAVG

-3054 GVTLNLSGL
+3054 GVTLNLNGL

-3361 NVLTNDVVPT
+3361 NVLTNDVAPT

-3417 SIKTPDSFIYTVK
+3417 SIKTPDSFIYTLK

-3681 VFTYQLDDKMG
+3681 VFTYQLDDKIG

-3790 DGTGSA
+3790 DGAGSA

-3819 HLITSG
+3819 HLITGG

>member
-33 SVAREEISQLT
+33 SVARDEISQLT

-167 NSNPGGSTPNGNTP
+167 NSNPGGSNPNGNTP

-209 QAEAGSTI
+209 EAEAGSLI

-375 DTLIPDA
+375 DTLSPDA
-382 PRVELIADNTGLL
+382 PRVELMADNTGLL

-406 EAKPLFSGQGD
+406 EAKPLFSGQGE

-457 TVEQSDKAGNTSRV
+457 TVEQSDKAGNASRV

-612 INDNGFPVATFPPI
+612 INDNGFPVPSFPPI

-662 SVSFTID
+662 SVAFTID

-753 PDKTAPAAPDGLT
+753 PDKTAPAAPNGLI

-807 PLNTAQTN
+807 PLNAAQTN

-823 TDVAKNESAAATVI
+823 TDIANNESAAATVD

-850 VISEDGTSISGTAEP
+850 VISEDGASISGTAEP
-865 GSAITIATPD
+865 GSSITITTPD
-875 GKPLGSGKADGEGH
+875 GTPLGSGKADGEGH
-889 FTLPLVPAQTN
+889 FTLPLAPAQTN

-963 TAEAGARVE
+963 TAEAGAHVE
-972 VFDNGFSLGLATLQP
+972 IFDNGVSLGLATLQP
-987 NGAWTFTPSQNLGEG
+987 NGGWTFTPSQNLGEG

-1011 DAKGNASQ
+1011 DAKGNAS
-1019 AASFDLVVDTQSPQ
+1019 
-1033 QPVITFITDDAP
+1033 
-1045 GILGSVAHLGLTN
+1045 
-1058 DSTPTINGTGEPG
+1058 
-1071 STVHLYQNGARIADI
+1071 
-1086 IVGNSGVWSYA
+1086 
-1097 YTTASPLAD
+1097 
-1106 DTYTFTVT
+1106 
-1114 ASDSNGNTTPF
+1114 
-1125 STDFTITIDTQAP
+1125 
-1138 AAPGV
+1138 
-1143 IGVADGDGNTI
+1143 
-1154 DTNQITQES
+1154 
-1163 QPRLSGSGT
+1163 
-1172 AGDTII
+1172 
-1178 LYDNGN
+1178 
-1184 AIGQALVGTDGRWQ
+1184 
-1198 FTPPAALGDGDH
+1198 
-1210 LLTARANDPAGNE
+1210 PAGNE

-1271 SGTGEPGTIITLYNN
+1271 SGTGEPGAIITLYNN

-1417 TITVTETDRAGNISP
+1417 TITVTETDIAGNISP

-1484 GSIITLYNGSSVLG
+1484 GSVITLYNGSSVVG

-1528 DAAGNSSGVSNSFTL
+1528 DAAGNSSGVSNSFTF

-1611 TFNTPELSEASHALT
+1611 TFNTSELSEASHALT

-1656 VQTVDDDGTRVA
+1656 IQTVADDGTRVA
-1668 GIADPYATV
+1668 GLADPYATV
-1677 EIHHIDGT
+1677 EIHHADGT

-1751 VQGNIAAGGAT
+1751 IQGNIAAGGAT
-1762 DDTTPTLRGTT
+1762 DDTMPTLRGTT

-1902 RFTPNAPLES
+1902 RFTPNTPLES

-1926 NSGQPSDGF
+1926 NSGQLSDGF

-2148 IDATPPA
+2148 IDTTPPA

-2293 RETNTTIR
+2293 REANTTIR

-2637 AALGQ
+2637 ASLGQ

-2656 NVSAASPSI
+2656 NVSAASPST

-2868 LSADGGSLSGL
+2868 LSADGGSLSGQ

-2890 TGGVTLT
+2890 AGGVTLT

-2937 TAPVLPLAAR
+2937 TAPILPLAAR

-3028 TSLGAWTTIVNTAVG
+3028 TSLGTWTTIVNTAVG

-3054 GVTLNLSGL
+3054 GVTLNLNGL

-3361 NVLTNDVVPT
+3361 NVLTNDVAPT

-3417 SIKTPDSFIYTVK
+3417 SIKTPDSFIYTLK

-3681 VFTYQLDDKMG
+3681 VFTYQLDDKIG

-3734 ATGGNGV
+3734 ATGGNGA

-3790 DGTGSA
+3790 DGAGSA

-3819 HLITSG
+3819 HLITGG

>member
-10 LTGVSTTVESSA
+10 LTGVSTTLESSA

-33 SVAREEISQLT
+33 SVARDEISQLT

-167 NSNPGGSTPNGNTP
+167 NSNPGGSNPNGNTP

-209 QAEAGSTI
+209 EAEAGSLI

-375 DTLIPDA
+375 DTLSPDA
-382 PRVELIADNTGLL
+382 PRVELMADNTGLL

-406 EAKPLFSGQGD
+406 EAKPLFSGQGE

-457 TVEQSDKAGNTSRV
+457 TVEQSDKAGNASRV

-612 INDNGFPVATFPPI
+612 INDNGFPVPSFPPI

-662 SVSFTID
+662 SVAFTID

-753 PDKTAPAAPDGLT
+753 PDKTAPAAPNGLI

-807 PLNTAQTN
+807 PLNAAQTN

-823 TDVAKNESAAATVI
+823 TDIANNESAAATVD

-850 VISEDGTSISGTAEP
+850 VISEDGASISGTAEP
-865 GSAITIATPD
+865 GSSITITTPD
-875 GKPLGSGKADGEGH
+875 GTPLGSGKADGEGH
-889 FTLPLVPAQTN
+889 FTLPLAPAQTN

-972 VFDNGFSLGLATLQP
+972 IFDNGVSLGLATLQP
-987 NGAWTFTPSQNLGEG
+987 NGGWTFTPSQNLGEG

-1011 DAKGNASQ
+1011 DAKGNAS
-1019 AASFDLVVDTQSPQ
+1019 
-1033 QPVITFITDDAP
+1033 
-1045 GILGSVAHLGLTN
+1045 
-1058 DSTPTINGTGEPG
+1058 
-1071 STVHLYQNGARIADI
+1071 
-1086 IVGNSGVWSYA
+1086 
-1097 YTTASPLAD
+1097 
-1106 DTYTFTVT
+1106 
-1114 ASDSNGNTTPF
+1114 
-1125 STDFTITIDTQAP
+1125 
-1138 AAPGV
+1138 
-1143 IGVADGDGNTI
+1143 
-1154 DTNQITQES
+1154 
-1163 QPRLSGSGT
+1163 
-1172 AGDTII
+1172 
-1178 LYDNGN
+1178 
-1184 AIGQALVGTDGRWQ
+1184 
-1198 FTPPAALGDGDH
+1198 
-1210 LLTARANDPAGNE
+1210 PAGNE

-1271 SGTGEPGTIITLYNN
+1271 SGTGEPGAIITLYNN

-1417 TITVTETDRAGNISP
+1417 TITVTETDIAGNISP

-1484 GSIITLYNGSSVLG
+1484 GSVITLYNGSSVVG

-1528 DAAGNSSGVSNSFTL
+1528 DAAGNSSGVSNSFTF

-1611 TFNTPELSEASHALT
+1611 TFNTSELSEASHALT

-1656 VQTVDDDGTRVA
+1656 IQTVADDGTRVA
-1668 GIADPYATV
+1668 GLADPYATV
-1677 EIHHIDGT
+1677 EIHHADGT

-1751 VQGNIAAGGAT
+1751 IQGNIAAGGAT
-1762 DDTTPTLRGTT
+1762 DDTMPTLRGTT

-1902 RFTPNAPLES
+1902 RFTPNTPLES

-1926 NSGQPSDGF
+1926 NSGQLSDGF

-2148 IDATPPA
+2148 IDTTPPA

-2293 RETNTTIR
+2293 REANTTIR

-2612 SIFDNGALVATVNA
+2612 SIFDNGALVTTVNA

-2637 AALGQ
+2637 ASLGQ

-2656 NVSAASPSI
+2656 NVSAASPST

-2776 AIANGQVTN
+2776 AIANGPVTN

-2868 LSADGGSLSGL
+2868 LSADGGSLSGQ

-2890 TGGVTLT
+2890 AGGVTLT

-2937 TAPVLPLAAR
+2937 TAPILPLAAR

-3028 TSLGAWTTIVNTAVG
+3028 TSLGTWTTIVNTAVG

-3054 GVTLNLSGL
+3054 GVTLNLNGL

-3361 NVLTNDVVPT
+3361 NVLTNDVAPT

-3379 GVAIAATG
+3379 GVVIAATG

-3417 SIKTPDSFIYTVK
+3417 SIKTPDSFIYTLK

-3681 VFTYQLDDKMG
+3681 VFTYQLDDKIG

-3734 ATGGNGV
+3734 ATGGNGA

-3790 DGTGSA
+3790 DGAGSA

-3819 HLITSG
+3819 HLITGG

>member
-51 VRLHSGETI
+51 VTLHSGETI

-277 DTPVITA
+277 DTPAITA
-284 AIDDAAPLTGTLSNN
+284 AIDDAAPLTSTLSNN

-406 EAKPLFSGQGD
+406 EAKPLFSGQGE

-684 VGDRLTGT
+684 VGYRLTGT

-823 TDVAKNESAAATVI
+823 TD
-837 APDSTAPEMPKNV
+837 
-850 VISEDGTSISGTAEP
+850 
-865 GSAITIATPD
+865 
-875 GKPLGSGKADGEGH
+875 
-889 FTLPLVPAQTN
+889 
-900 GEQVTVTATDSAN
+900 SAN

-972 VFDNGFSLGLATLQP
+972 VFDNGVSLGLATLQP

-1210 LLTARANDPAGNE
+1210 HLTARANDPAGNE

-1507 WTLPVTSALPDGVY
+1507 WTLAVTSALPDGVY

-1528 DAAGNSSGVSNSFTL
+1528 DAAGNSSGVSNSFTF

-1656 VQTVDDDGTRVA
+1656 IQTVDDDGTRVT
-1668 GIADPYATV
+1668 GLADPYATV
-1677 EIHHIDGT
+1677 EIHHADGT

-1762 DDTTPTLRGTT
+1762 DDTMPTLRGTT

-2015 EGSHNLTVSATDPA
+2015 EGSHNLTVSAT
-2029 GNTSAVSAPW
+2029 
-2039 TIVVDIT
+2039 
-2046 PPAIPV
+2046 
-2052 LTSVVDDQP
+2052 
-2061 GITGNLVS
+2061 
-2069 GQLTN
+2069 
-2074 DATPTLNGRG
+2074 
-2084 EAGATINVYLDGNP
+2084 E
-2098 ASIGTTT
+2098 
-2105 VNSDGT
+2105 
-2111 WSFTPQTPLA
+2111 
-2121 NGSHTFTLSATDP
+2121 P
-2134 AGNSSAVSSGFVLT
+2134 AGNSSSVSSGFVLT

-2293 RETNTTIR
+2293 REANTTIR

-2515 LLGVTSAN
+2515 LLGVTPAN

-2612 SIFDNGALVATVNA
+2612 SIFDNSALVATVNA

-2696 STVTITSETGV
+2696 STVTITSDTGV

-2844 GTGSVSTAATVIVDT
+2844 GTGSFSTAATVIVDT

-2952 LDLTSTAVTSTQN
+2952 LDLTSTAVTSTQS

-3136 GVDILGQYGTLH
+3136 GVDIQGQYGTLH

-3159 TKPTAGYG
+3159 AKPTAGYG

-3288 AIQQYEQFRVQK
+3288 AIQQYEQFRVEK

-3455 VSDTLSV
+3455 VSDILSV

-3790 DGTGSA
+3790 DGAGSA

-3819 HLITSG
+3819 HLITGG

>member
-33 SVAREEISQLT
+33 SVARDEISQLT

-51 VRLHSGETI
+51 VTLHSGETI
-60 TIKNFYV
+60 TIKNFYA

-95 HFEQIA
+95 HFEQLA
-101 DINELLVTSGAS
+101 DINELLATSGAS

-138 SSGGGDSHHHSDGD
+138 SSGGGDSHHHSDSD
-152 NPPPDN
+152 NPLPDN

-167 NSNPGGSTPNGNTP
+167 NSNPGGSNPDGNTP
-181 GSSNPVDTT
+181 GSSNPVDTI
-190 PPLAPGELLISAD
+190 PPLAPTELLISAD

-209 QAEAGSTI
+209 EAETGSTI

-223 GNVVGEGKADSDGKF
+223 GHIVGEGKADSDGKF

-246 ISGEQLTVT
+246 LGGEQLTVT

-277 DTPVITA
+277 ATPVIAA

-299 QFTNDNTPTLEGT
+299 QITNDNTPTLEGT
-312 GSAGTVIHI
+312 GSAGAVIHI
-321 YANGQEI
+321 YANGQET
-328 GSTTVDTSG
+328 GTTTVDTSG
-337 NWHFAITSA
+337 NWRFAITSA
-346 LADGENHFTA
+346 LTDGENRFTA

-366 ESARFTLTI
+366 ESASFTLTI
-375 DTLIPDA
+375 DTL
-382 PRVELIADNTGLL
+382 
-395 TGPLQNNDRTD
+395 
-406 EAKPLFSGQGD
+406 S
-417 AGNTI
+417 
-422 TIKEG
+422 
-427 STVIGS
+427 
-433 ATVDENGRWTFTPTT
+433 
-448 PLSDGEHTF
+448 
-457 TVEQSDKAGNTSRV
+457 
-471 TTTPT
+471 
-476 IIVDT
+476 
-481 TPPDAAIIDN
+481 PDAAVIDN
-491 VAKDGTT
+491 VADDGATI
-498 VSGTAEAGSTVS
+498 SGTAEAGSTVS
-510 IYDPAGN
+510 IYDSTGN
-517 YLGSTITGE
+517 YLGSAITGD
-526 NNHFSITLNPA
+526 NNQFSITLNPA
-537 QTHGERLEARIQD
+537 LTHGERLEARIQD

-564 DSQYPAQPTI
+564 DSQYPAQPII
-574 LTVTDDAGAVTGLLK
+574 LTVTDDAGTVTGLLK

-599 TLSGTAEPGSTIS
+599 TLSGTAEPGSTILIS
-612 INDNGFPVATFPPI
+612 DNGSPVPALPPV

-638 SLALADGDHV
+638 SLALPDGDHV
-648 FTATATNDRGTSGQ
+648 FTATATNNHGTSGQ

-677 EGLAVSD
+677 ENLAVSD
-684 VGDRLTGT
+684 AGDRLTGA

-725 PAKINGETLSIS
+725 PAKINGETLNVL
-737 VTDKAANS
+737 VTDKAANT
-745 GPVETLNA
+745 GPMAILY
-753 PDKTAPAAPDGLT
+753 
-766 VATDGLSVSGQAEA
+766 
-780 GATVT
+780 
-785 IRDSSNTVL
+785 
-794 GSAVANGNGQFIV
+794 
-807 PLNTAQTN
+807 
-815 GQALIATA
+815 
-823 TDVAKNESAAATVI
+823 

-850 VISEDGTSISGTAEP
+850 VISEDGASISGTAEP

-875 GKPLGSGKADGEGH
+875 GTPLGSGKVDGEGH

-900 GEQVTVTATDSAN
+900 GEQVIVTATDSAN

-927 APDKP
+927 TPDKP
-932 IITQVLDDVESFTG
+932 IITQVLDDVESVTG
-946 PLVNGQTTNDNR
+946 PLVNGQTTNDSR

-963 TAEAGARVE
+963 TAEVGARVE
-972 VFDNGFSLGLATLQP
+972 VFDNGVSLGFATLQP
-987 NGAWTFTPSQNLGEG
+987 NGGWTFTPSQNLGEG

-1011 DAKGNASQ
+1011 DAKGNASP

-1045 GILGSVAHLGLTN
+1045 GIVGSVTHLGLTN

-1071 STVHLYQNGARIADI
+1071 STVHLYQNGARIANI

-1097 YTTASPLAD
+1097 YTTTSPLAD

-1114 ASDSNGNTTPF
+1114 ASDNNGNTTPF
-1125 STDFTITIDTQAP
+1125 SADFTITIDTQAP

-1172 AGDTII
+1172 AGDTIT

-1184 AIGQALVGTDGRWQ
+1184 VIGQTLVGADGRWQ
-1198 FTPPAALGDGDH
+1198 FTPPAALGDGAH

-1232 RIDTQAPDAPQIVS
+1232 RVDTQAPDAPQILS
-1246 AAITGGEGE
+1246 AAITSGESE

-1264 NQRMPTL
+1264 NQRMPIL
-1271 SGTGEPGTIITLYNN
+1271 SGTGEPGAIITLYNN
-1286 GVELATV
+1286 GAVLDTV

-1306 RNLSEG
+1306 SNLSEG
-1312 LNILTATA
+1312 LNVLTATA

-1334 SVTLDTQPPAQ
+1334 SVTLDTLPPAQ
-1345 PDAPLISDNVA
+1345 PDA

-1410 ALTPETY
+1410 ALTPGTY
-1417 TITVTETDRAGNISP
+1417 IITVTETDVAGNISP
-1432 PSASVTFTLDT
+1432 PSASVTF
-1443 TAPANP
+1443 
-1449 VITFAEDNVGEVQ
+1449 AEDNVGDVQ
-1462 DTIVSGAT
+1462 NNVVSGAT

-1484 GSIITLYNGSSVLG
+1484 GSVITLYNGSSVLG
-1498 VVTVDETGT
+1498 VVTVDETGA
-1507 WTLPVTSALPDGVY
+1507 WTLPVTSALLDGTY

-1528 DAAGNSSGVSNSFTL
+1528 DAAGNSSGVSNSFTF

-1548 PLQPPVVNEIL
+1548 PLLPPVVNEIL

-1598 VAIGTALVTDGVW
+1598 AEIGTALVTDGIW
-1611 TFNTPELSEASHALT
+1611 TFNTPVLSEASHALT

-1631 DAGNTTAQTQPIT
+1631 GAGNTTAQTQPIT
-1644 ITVDITAPPAPT
+1644 ITVDVTAPPSPSI
-1656 VQTVDDDGTRVA
+1656 QTVADDGTRVA
-1668 GIADPYATV
+1668 GLADPYATV
-1677 EIHHIDGT
+1677 EIRNADGL

-1693 GTGEFV
+1693 GTGEFA

-1724 PATNFPA
+1724 PAADFLA
-1731 SDSGLPAVPA
+1731 SDSGLPAVPV
-1741 ITAIEDDVGS
+1741 ITAIEDNVGS
-1751 VQGNIAAGGAT
+1751 VQGNIAAGGTT

-1810 THYFTVQATN
+1810 AHNVTVQATN
-1820 ANGPGG
+1820 ANGQGG
-1826 LSAPVGITV
+1826 LSAPVGITI
-1835 DLSAPAQPVITSA
+1835 DLSAPAQPIITSA
-1848 TDDVPGMTGTLDN
+1848 TDDVPGVTGTLDN

-1902 RFTPNAPLES
+1902 RFTPDAPLES
-1912 NAHIFTAVATDPAG
+1912 TSHLFTAVATDPAG

-1967 STDDRQPILNG
+1967 ATDDRQPILNG

-2046 PPAIPV
+2046 PPASPV

-2084 EAGATINVYLDGNP
+2084 EAGATINVYLDGNS

-2121 NGSHTFTLSATDP
+2121 NGNHTLTLSATDP
-2134 AGNSSAVSSGFVLT
+2134 AGNSSAVSSGFMLT

-2193 TTISIYNGS
+2193 STISIYNGS
-2202 ALVGTAQVQANGSW
+2202 TLVGTAQVQANGSW
-2216 SFTPSTSLGAGV
+2216 SFTPSTSLGAGI

-2249 SFTIDTTAPAA
+2249 SFTIDTTPPAA

-2273 TGNLSS
+2273 TGNLSP

-2293 RETNTTIR
+2293 REANTTLR

-2320 RYTPDASLATG
+2320 RYAPDTSLATG
-2331 NHVITVIAV
+2331 NHIITVIAV

-2350 DSVNFVVDTT
+2350 DSVNFVVDTM

-2381 ANGQNTNDP
+2381 ANGQSTNDP

-2405 LYENGTVI
+2405 LYENGLVV

-2457 LTVDT
+2457 LMVDT

-2507 VSIYDGDT
+2507 VSIYDGNT

-2531 PTTGLNDGTR
+2531 PTTGLSDGTR
-2541 TLTVTATDPAGNVS
+2541 TLTVTATDPAGNIS
-2555 PATSGFTIVVD
+2555 PATSGFTVVID

-2612 SIFDNGALVATVNA
+2612 SIFDNGVLVATVNA
-2626 NASGNWSWTPT
+2626 NASGDWSWTPT
-2637 AALGQ
+2637 VALAQ

-2656 NVSAASPSI
+2656 NVSAASQPT
-2665 TIIVD
+2665 TILVD

-2680 VINATGNRVT
+2680 AINITGSRVT

-2696 STVTITSETGV
+2696 STVTITSDTGV
-2707 VLGTATADGTGSFTA
+2707 VLGTATADGTGNFTA
-2722 TLTPAQTNGQPLLA
+2722 TLTPAQTNGQTLLA
-2736 FAQDKAGNTGIA
+2736 FAQDKAGNTSIA

-2799 TVSIYNNGALLGT
+2799 TVNIYNNGSLLGT
-2812 TTANASGNWSF
+2812 TTANANGNWSF

-2859 LAPGTPSGT
+2859 LAPGTPSGM

-2879 AEANSTVTVTL
+2879 AEANSIVTVTL
-2890 TGGVTLT
+2890 AGGVTLT

-2952 LDLTSTAVTSTQN
+2952 LDLTSTAATSTQN

-3028 TSLGAWTTIVNTAVG
+3028 ASLGAWTTIVNTAVG

-3063 GEGQY
+3063 SEGQY

-3098 SGPTISTGNV
+3098 SGPTMSTGNV

-3136 GVDILGQYGTLH
+3136 GVDIQGQYGTLH

-3159 TKPTAGYG
+3159 TNPTAGYG

-3288 AIQQYEQFRVQK
+3288 TIQQYEQFRVQK

-3361 NVLTNDVVPT
+3361 NVLTNDIAPT

-3379 GVAIAATG
+3379 GVAISATG
-3387 TTEVNGLYGSL
+3387 TTEVNGLYGTL
-3398 IIDARGNYTYT
+3398 TIDAKGNYTYT

-3492 TFDVATGT
+3492 TFEVATGT

-3546 SATVTVN
+3546 GATVTVN

-3638 DAAANTTSA
+3638 DATANTTSA
-3647 TIQGHYGTLQINLDG
+3647 TIQGHYGILQINLDG

-3671 VAMSSITSKE
+3671 VAMSSIASKE
-3681 VFTYQLDDKMG
+3681 VFTYQLDDKRG

-3734 ATGGNGV
+3734 ATGGNGA

-3746 FSTAQGDKIDIHE
+3746 FSAAQGDKIDIHE

-3790 DGTGSA
+3790 DGAGSA

-3819 HLITSG
+3819 HLITGG

>member
-1 MRLLAVVSK
+1 MPLLAVVSK

-33 SVAREEISQLT
+33 SVAREKISQLT

-51 VRLHSGETI
+51 VTLHSGETI

-88 ENPQAGL
+88 ENPQVGL

-167 NSNPGGSTPNGNTP
+167 NSNPGGSNPNGNTP

-190 PPLAPGELLISAD
+190 PPLAPGKLLISAD

-209 QAEAGSTI
+209 EAEAGSTI

-246 ISGEQLTVT
+246 LSGEQLTVT

-265 SATIDAPNIPLP
+265 SATLDAPNIPLP
-277 DTPVITA
+277 DTPIITA

-328 GSTTVDTSG
+328 GSTTVDSSG

-366 ESARFTLTI
+366 ESARFSLTI
-375 DTLIPDA
+375 DTLSPDA

-406 EAKPLFSGQGD
+406 EAKPLFSGQGE

-433 ATVDENGRWTFTPTT
+433 ATVDGNGRWTFTPTT

-457 TVEQSDKAGNTSRV
+457 TVEQSDKAGNVSRV

-537 QTHGERLEARIQD
+537 RTHGERLEARIQD
-550 AVGNIGPATEFTAS
+550 AVGNIGPTTEFTAS

-612 INDNGFPVATFPPI
+612 INDNGFPVPTFPPI

-753 PDKTAPAAPDGLT
+753 PDKTAPAAPNGLI

-875 GKPLGSGKADGEGH
+875 GTPLGSGKADGEGH

-963 TAEAGARVE
+963 TAGAGARVE
-972 VFDNGFSLGLATLQP
+972 IFDNGVSLGLATLQP
-987 NGAWTFTPSQNLGEG
+987 NGTWTFTPSQNLGEG

-1011 DAKGNASQ
+1011 DAKGNASP

-1143 IGVADGDGNTI
+1143 IGVTDGDGNTI

-1223 SPESISFTL
+1223 SPESLSFTL

-1271 SGTGEPGTIITLYNN
+1271 SGTGEPGAIITLYNN
-1286 GVELATV
+1286 GVELTTV

-1320 TDAAGNSSPTSGVF
+1320 TDAAGNSSPTSSVF

-1417 TITVTETDRAGNISP
+1417 TITVTETDIAGNISP

-1484 GSIITLYNGSSVLG
+1484 GSVITLYNGSSVVG

-1507 WTLPVTSALPDGVY
+1507 WTLPMTSALPDGIY

-1528 DAAGNSSGVSNSFTL
+1528 DAAGNSSGVSNSFTF

-1656 VQTVDDDGTRVA
+1656 IQTVDDDGTRVA
-1668 GIADPYATV
+1668 GLADPYATV
-1677 EIHHIDGT
+1677 EIHHADGT

-1741 ITAIEDDVGS
+1741 ITAIEDNVGS

-2084 EAGATINVYLDGNP
+2084 EAGATINVYLDGNS

-2121 NGSHTFTLSATDP
+2121 NGSHTFTLS
-2134 AGNSSAVSSGFVLT
+2134 
-2148 IDATPPA
+2148 
-2155 APVIASVADNTAPVT
+2155 
-2170 GIVPNG
+2170 
-2176 GSTNETRPT
+2176 
-2185 LSGTGEAG
+2185 
-2193 TTISIYNGS
+2193 
-2202 ALVGTAQVQANGSW
+2202 
-2216 SFTPSTSLGAGV
+2216 
-2228 WNLTATA
+2228 
-2235 TDAAGNTSAASEIR
+2235 
-2249 SFTIDTTAPAA
+2249 
-2260 PVIDTVYDGTGPI
+2260 
-2273 TGNLSS
+2273 
-2279 GQITDE
+2279 
-2285 ARPVISGT
+2285 
-2293 RETNTTIR
+2293 
-2301 LYDNGTL
+2301 
-2308 LAEIPADNSSSW
+2308 
-2320 RYTPDASLATG
+2320 
-2331 NHVITVIAV
+2331 
-2340 DAAGNASPVS
+2340 
-2350 DSVNFVVDTT
+2350 
-2360 PPLTPVITSVSDDQA
+2360 
-2375 PGLGTI
+2375 
-2381 ANGQNTNDP
+2381 
-2390 TPTFSGTA
+2390 
-2398 EAGATIT
+2398 
-2405 LYENGTVI
+2405 
-2413 GTTTAQPDGAWS
+2413 
-2425 VSTSTLASG
+2425 
-2434 THVITAV
+2434 

-2507 VSIYDGDT
+2507 VSIYDGNT

-2523 ASGAWSFT
+2523 AGGAWSFT

-2656 NVSAASPSI
+2656 NVSAASPST

-2767 VDDVGIYTG
+2767 VDNVGIYTG

-2868 LSADGGSLSGL
+2868 LSADGGSLSGQ

-2890 TGGVTLT
+2890 AGGVTLT
-2897 TTAGSN
+2897 TTVGSN

-2937 TAPVLPLAAR
+2937 TAPILPLAAR

-2952 LDLTSTAVTSTQN
+2952 IDLTSTAVTSTQN

-3131 PVGAG
+3131 QVGAG
-3136 GVDILGQYGTLH
+3136 GVDIQGQYGTLH

-3361 NVLTNDVVPT
+3361 NVLTNDVAPT
-3371 DALLTEVN
+3371 DAPLTEVN

-3462 ATLQDTAA
+3462 ATLQDTSA

-3734 ATGGNGV
+3734 ATGGNGA

-3790 DGTGSA
+3790 DGVGSA

-3819 HLITSG
+3819 HLITGG

>member
-10 LTGVSTTVESSA
+10 LTGVSTTLESSA

-33 SVAREEISQLT
+33 SVARDEISQLT

-167 NSNPGGSTPNGNTP
+167 NSNPGGSNPNGNTP

-209 QAEAGSTI
+209 EAEAGSLI

-375 DTLIPDA
+375 DTLSPDA
-382 PRVELIADNTGLL
+382 PRVELMADNTGLL

-406 EAKPLFSGQGD
+406 EAKPLFSGQGE

-457 TVEQSDKAGNTSRV
+457 TVEQSDKAGNASRV

-612 INDNGFPVATFPPI
+612 INDNGFPVPSFPPI

-662 SVSFTID
+662 SVAFTID

-753 PDKTAPAAPDGLT
+753 PDKTAPAAPNGLI

-807 PLNTAQTN
+807 PLNAAQTN

-823 TDVAKNESAAATVI
+823 TDIANNESAAATVD

-850 VISEDGTSISGTAEP
+850 VISEDGASISGTAEP
-865 GSAITIATPD
+865 GSSITITTPD
-875 GKPLGSGKADGEGH
+875 GTPLGSGKADGEGH
-889 FTLPLVPAQTN
+889 FTLPLAPAQTN

-972 VFDNGFSLGLATLQP
+972 IFDNGVSLGLATLQP
-987 NGAWTFTPSQNLGEG
+987 NGGWTFTPSQNLGEG

-1011 DAKGNASQ
+1011 DAKGNAS
-1019 AASFDLVVDTQSPQ
+1019 
-1033 QPVITFITDDAP
+1033 
-1045 GILGSVAHLGLTN
+1045 
-1058 DSTPTINGTGEPG
+1058 
-1071 STVHLYQNGARIADI
+1071 
-1086 IVGNSGVWSYA
+1086 
-1097 YTTASPLAD
+1097 
-1106 DTYTFTVT
+1106 
-1114 ASDSNGNTTPF
+1114 
-1125 STDFTITIDTQAP
+1125 
-1138 AAPGV
+1138 
-1143 IGVADGDGNTI
+1143 
-1154 DTNQITQES
+1154 
-1163 QPRLSGSGT
+1163 
-1172 AGDTII
+1172 
-1178 LYDNGN
+1178 
-1184 AIGQALVGTDGRWQ
+1184 
-1198 FTPPAALGDGDH
+1198 
-1210 LLTARANDPAGNE
+1210 PAGNE

-1271 SGTGEPGTIITLYNN
+1271 SGTGEPGAIITLYNN

-1366 ATNDTTP
+1366 AT
-1373 TFSGTGEIGSTI
+1373 
-1385 ILYNN
+1385 
-1390 GSEIGRTT
+1390 
-1398 VGDNGSWNFTPA
+1398 
-1410 ALTPETY
+1410 
-1417 TITVTETDRAGNISP
+1417 
-1432 PSASVTFTLDT
+1432 
-1443 TAPANP
+1443 
-1449 VITFAEDNVGEVQ
+1449 
-1462 DTIVSGAT
+1462 
-1470 TDDNTPVIHGTGDI
+1470 
-1484 GSIITLYNGSSVLG
+1484 
-1498 VVTVDETGT
+1498 
-1507 WTLPVTSALPDGVY
+1507 
-1521 TLTAIAA
+1521 
-1528 DAAGNSSGVSNSFTL
+1528 
-1543 TVDTV
+1543 
-1548 PLQPPVVNEIL
+1548 
-1559 DDVAP
+1559 
-1564 VTGPL
+1564 
-1569 TDGAFTNDRTLTIN
+1569 
-1583 GSGENGSTVTIYDNG
+1583 
-1598 VAIGTALVTDGVW
+1598 
-1611 TFNTPELSEASHALT
+1611 
-1626 FSATD
+1626 
-1631 DAGNTTAQTQPIT
+1631 
-1644 ITVDITAPPAPT
+1644 
-1656 VQTVDDDGTRVA
+1656 
-1668 GIADPYATV
+1668 
-1677 EIHHIDGT
+1677 
-1685 LVGSAVAN
+1685 
-1693 GTGEFV
+1693 
-1699 VTLSPAQT
+1699 
-1707 DGGTLTAIAID
+1707 
-1718 RAGNNG
+1718 
-1724 PATNFPA
+1724 
-1731 SDSGLPAVPA
+1731 
-1741 ITAIEDDVGS
+1741 
-1751 VQGNIAAGGAT
+1751 
-1762 DDTTPTLRGTT
+1762 DDTMPTLRGTT

-1902 RFTPNAPLES
+1902 RFTPNTPLES

-1926 NSGQPSDGF
+1926 NSGQLSDGF

-2148 IDATPPA
+2148 IDTTPPA

-2293 RETNTTIR
+2293 REANTTIR

-2612 SIFDNGALVATVNA
+2612 SIFDNGALVTTVNA

-2637 AALGQ
+2637 ASLGQ

-2656 NVSAASPSI
+2656 NVSAASPST

-2776 AIANGQVTN
+2776 AIANGPVTN

-2868 LSADGGSLSGL
+2868 LSADGGSLSGQ

-2890 TGGVTLT
+2890 AGGVTLT

-2937 TAPVLPLAAR
+2937 TAPILPLAAR

-3028 TSLGAWTTIVNTAVG
+3028 TSLGTWTTIVNTAVG

-3054 GVTLNLSGL
+3054 GVTLNLNGL

-3361 NVLTNDVVPT
+3361 NVLTNDVAPT

-3417 SIKTPDSFIYTVK
+3417 SIKTPDSFIYTLK

-3681 VFTYQLDDKMG
+3681 VFTYQLDDKIG

-3734 ATGGNGV
+3734 ATGGNGA

-3790 DGTGSA
+3790 DGAGSA

-3819 HLITSG
+3819 HLITGG

>member
-10 LTGVSTTVESSA
+10 LTGVTTTVESSA

-33 SVAREEISQLT
+33 SVARDEISQLT

-51 VRLHSGETI
+51 VTLHSGETI

-88 ENPQAGL
+88 ENPQSGL

-127 AVAAGGIAAIA
+127 AVTAGGIAAIA
-138 SSGGGDSHHHSDGD
+138 SAGGGDSHHHSDGD
-152 NPPPDN
+152 NPSPDN

-167 NSNPGGSTPNGNTP
+167 NSNPGGSNPDGNTP
-181 GSSNPVDTT
+181 GSSRPVDTT
-190 PPLAPGELLISAD
+190 PPLAPSELLISAD

-209 QAEAGSTI
+209 EAEAGSTI

-223 GNVVGEGKADSDGKF
+223 GNIVGEGKTDSDGKF

-246 ISGEQLTVT
+246 LSGEQLTVT

-312 GSAGTVIHI
+312 GSAGAVIHI

-337 NWHFAITSA
+337 SWRFAISSA
-346 LADGENHFTA
+346 LADGENRFTA

-366 ESARFTLTI
+366 ESASFTLTI
-375 DTLIPDA
+375 DTL
-382 PRVELIADNTGLL
+382 
-395 TGPLQNNDRTD
+395 
-406 EAKPLFSGQGD
+406 S
-417 AGNTI
+417 
-422 TIKEG
+422 
-427 STVIGS
+427 
-433 ATVDENGRWTFTPTT
+433 
-448 PLSDGEHTF
+448 
-457 TVEQSDKAGNTSRV
+457 
-471 TTTPT
+471 
-476 IIVDT
+476 
-481 TPPDAAIIDN
+481 PDAATIDN
-491 VAKDGTT
+491 VADDGTT

-517 YLGSTITGE
+517 YLGSAITGE

-564 DSQYPAQPTI
+564 DSQYPAQPII

-612 INDNGFPVATFPPI
+612 ISDNGFPVPTFPPI

-638 SLALADGDHV
+638 SLALPDGDHV

-677 EGLAVSD
+677 ENLAVSD
-684 VGDRLTGT
+684 VGDRLTGA
-692 TEAGSTVVIKDSLG
+692 TEAGSTVVIKDSQG

-725 PAKINGETLSIS
+725 PAKINGETLNVL
-737 VTDKAANS
+737 VTDKAWNT
-745 GPVETLNA
+745 GPM
-753 PDKTAPAAPDGLT
+753 
-766 VATDGLSVSGQAEA
+766 
-780 GATVT
+780 
-785 IRDSSNTVL
+785 
-794 GSAVANGNGQFIV
+794 
-807 PLNTAQTN
+807 
-815 GQALIATA
+815 
-823 TDVAKNESAAATVI
+823 VI
-837 APDSTAPEMPKNV
+837 LHAPDSTAPEMPKNV
-850 VISEDGTSISGTAEP
+850 VISEDGASISGTAEP

-875 GKPLGSGKADGEGH
+875 GTPLGSGKVDSEGH

-932 IITQVLDDVESFTG
+932 IITQVLDDVESVTG

-963 TAEAGARVE
+963 TAEDGARVE
-972 VFDNGFSLGLATLQP
+972 VFDNGVSLGLATLQP
-987 NGAWTFTPSQNLGEG
+987 NGGWTFTPSQNLEEG
-1002 AHRLTVIAT
+1002 AHQLTVIAT
-1011 DAKGNASQ
+1011 DAKGNASP

-1097 YTTASPLAD
+1097 YTTTSPLAD

-1125 STDFTITIDTQAP
+1125 SAGFTITIDTQAP

-1172 AGDTII
+1172 AGDTIT

-1184 AIGQALVGTDGRWQ
+1184 AIGQALVGADGRWQ
-1198 FTPPAALGDGDH
+1198 FTPPAALGDGTH

-1232 RIDTQAPDAPQIVS
+1232 RVDTQAPDAPQIVS

-1271 SGTGEPGTIITLYNN
+1271 SGTGEPGAIITLYNN
-1286 GVELATV
+1286 GAVLDTV

-1306 RNLSEG
+1306 SNLSEG
-1312 LNILTATA
+1312 LNVLTATA

-1334 SVTLDTQPPAQ
+1334 SVTLDTLPPAQ

-1410 ALTPETY
+1410 ALTPGTY
-1417 TITVTETDRAGNISP
+1417 IITVTETDVAGNISP
-1432 PSASVTFTLDT
+1432 PSASVTFAVDT

-1449 VITFAEDNVGEVQ
+1449 VITFAEDNVGDVQ
-1462 DTIVSGAT
+1462 DNIVSGTT

-1484 GSIITLYNGSSVLG
+1484 GSVITLYSGSSVLG
-1498 VVTVDETGT
+1498 VVTVDETGA

-1528 DAAGNSSGVSNSFTL
+1528 DAAGNSSGVSNSFTF
-1543 TVDTV
+1543 TIDTV

-1583 GSGENGSTVTIYDNG
+1583 GSGENGSIVTIYDNG
-1598 VAIGTALVTDGVW
+1598 AEIGTALVTNGNW
-1611 TFNTPELSEASHALT
+1611 TFNTPVLSEASHALT

-1631 DAGNTTAQTQPIT
+1631 GAGNTTAQTQPIT

-1656 VQTVDDDGTRVA
+1656 VQTVADDGTRVA
-1668 GIADPYATV
+1668 GLADPYATV
-1677 EIHHIDGT
+1677 EIRNADGA

-1693 GTGEFV
+1693 GTGEFT

-1724 PATNFPA
+1724 PAADFLA

-1741 ITAIEDDVGS
+1741 ITAIEDNVGS
-1751 VQGNIAAGGAT
+1751 IQGNIAAGGAT

-1810 THYFTVQATN
+1810 AHNFTVQATN
-1820 ANGPGG
+1820 ANGQGG
-1826 LSAPVGITV
+1826 LSAPVGITI

-1887 GVEIG
+1887 GIEIG

-1912 NAHIFTAVATDPAG
+1912 NTHLFTAVATDPAG

-1993 PLGTAQVGENGSW
+1993 PLGTAQAGENGSW

-2039 TIVVDIT
+2039 AIVVDIT

-2052 LTSVVDDQP
+2052 LISVVDDQP

-2111 WSFTPQTPLA
+2111 WSFTPQTPMA
-2121 NGSHTFTLSATDP
+2121 NGNHTLTLSATDP

-2193 TTISIYNGS
+2193 ATLSIYNGS
-2202 ALVGTAQVQANGSW
+2202 ALVGTTQVQANGSW

-2235 TDAAGNTSAASEIR
+2235 TDAAGNTSAASETR
-2249 SFTIDTTAPAA
+2249 SFTIDTTPPAA
-2260 PVIDTVYDGTGPI
+2260 PVIDTVYDGTGSI

-2293 RETNTTIR
+2293 REANTTIR

-2360 PPLTPVITSVSDDQA
+2360 PPLTP
-2375 PGLGTI
+2375 
-2381 ANGQNTNDP
+2381 
-2390 TPTFSGTA
+2390 
-2398 EAGATIT
+2398 
-2405 LYENGTVI
+2405 
-2413 GTTTAQPDGAWS
+2413 
-2425 VSTSTLASG
+2425 
-2434 THVITAV
+2434 
-2441 ATDAAGNSSP
+2441 
-2451 NSTAFT
+2451 
-2457 LTVDT
+2457 
-2462 TAPQT
+2462 
-2467 PILTSVVDDVAGGV
+2467 ILTSVVDDVTGGV

-2507 VSIYDGDT
+2507 VSIYDGNT

-2523 ASGAWSFT
+2523 AGGVWSFT
-2531 PTTGLNDGTR
+2531 PATELNDGTR
-2541 TLTVTATDPAGNVS
+2541 TLTVTATDPAGNIS

-2566 TLAPTVPLITSIVD
+2566 IVAPTVPLITSIVD

-2626 NASGNWSWTPT
+2626 NANGNWSWTPT

-2642 GSHAYSVSAADAAG
+2642 GSHAYRVSAADAAG

-2665 TIIVD
+2665 TVIVD

-2680 VINATGNRVT
+2680 VINATGSRVT

-2696 STVTITSETGV
+2696 STVTITSDTGV

-2837 ATATNAN
+2837 ATSTNAN

-2879 AEANSTVTVTL
+2879 AEANSIVTVTL
-2890 TGGVTLT
+2890 AGGVTLT

-2952 LDLTSTAVTSTQN
+2952 LDLTSTAATSTQN

-3063 GEGQY
+3063 SEGQY

-3098 SGPTISTGNV
+3098 SGPTSSTGNV

-3123 TNANGVST
+3123 TNANGVTT

-3136 GVDILGQYGTLH
+3136 GVDIQGQYGTLH

-3159 TKPTAGYG
+3159 TNPTAGYG

-3361 NVLTNDVVPT
+3361 NVLTNDVAPT

-3379 GVAIAATG
+3379 GVAISATG
-3387 TTEVNGLYGSL
+3387 TTEVNGLYGTL
-3398 IIDARGNYTYT
+3398 TIDARGNYTYT

-3546 SATVTVN
+3546 GATVTVN

-3563 YTLNFTGTNTLA
+3563 YTLTFTGTNTLA

-3734 ATGGNGV
+3734 ATGGNGA

-3773 FVQVHTSGANTV
+3773 FVQVHTSSANTV

-3790 DGTGSA
+3790 DGAGSA

-3819 HLITSG
+3819 HLITGG

>member
-10 LTGVSTTVESSA
+10 LTGVSTTLESSA

-33 SVAREEISQLT
+33 SVARDEISQLT

-167 NSNPGGSTPNGNTP
+167 NSNPGGSNPNGNTP

-209 QAEAGSTI
+209 EAEAGSLI

-375 DTLIPDA
+375 DTLSPDA
-382 PRVELIADNTGLL
+382 PRVELMADNTGLL

-406 EAKPLFSGQGD
+406 EAKPLFSGQGE

-457 TVEQSDKAGNTSRV
+457 TVEQSDKAGNASRV

-612 INDNGFPVATFPPI
+612 INDNGFPVPSFPPI

-662 SVSFTID
+662 SVAFTID

-753 PDKTAPAAPDGLT
+753 PDKTAPAAPNGLI

-807 PLNTAQTN
+807 PLNAAQTN

-823 TDVAKNESAAATVI
+823 TDIANNESAAATVD

-850 VISEDGTSISGTAEP
+850 VISEDGASISGTAEP
-865 GSAITIATPD
+865 GSSITITTPD
-875 GKPLGSGKADGEGH
+875 GTPLGSGKADGEGH
-889 FTLPLVPAQTN
+889 FTLPLAPAQTN

-972 VFDNGFSLGLATLQP
+972 IFDNGVSLGLATLQP
-987 NGAWTFTPSQNLGEG
+987 NGGWTFTPSQNLGEG

-1011 DAKGNASQ
+1011 DAKGNAS
-1019 AASFDLVVDTQSPQ
+1019 
-1033 QPVITFITDDAP
+1033 
-1045 GILGSVAHLGLTN
+1045 
-1058 DSTPTINGTGEPG
+1058 
-1071 STVHLYQNGARIADI
+1071 
-1086 IVGNSGVWSYA
+1086 
-1097 YTTASPLAD
+1097 
-1106 DTYTFTVT
+1106 
-1114 ASDSNGNTTPF
+1114 
-1125 STDFTITIDTQAP
+1125 
-1138 AAPGV
+1138 
-1143 IGVADGDGNTI
+1143 
-1154 DTNQITQES
+1154 
-1163 QPRLSGSGT
+1163 
-1172 AGDTII
+1172 
-1178 LYDNGN
+1178 
-1184 AIGQALVGTDGRWQ
+1184 
-1198 FTPPAALGDGDH
+1198 
-1210 LLTARANDPAGNE
+1210 PAGNE

-1271 SGTGEPGTIITLYNN
+1271 SGTGEPGAIITLYNN

-1417 TITVTETDRAGNISP
+1417 TITVTETDIAGNISP

-1484 GSIITLYNGSSVLG
+1484 GSVITLYNGSSVVG

-1528 DAAGNSSGVSNSFTL
+1528 DAAGNSSGVSNSFTF

-1611 TFNTPELSEASHALT
+1611 TFNTSELSEASHALT

-1656 VQTVDDDGTRVA
+1656 IQTVADDGTRVA
-1668 GIADPYATV
+1668 GLADPYATV
-1677 EIHHIDGT
+1677 EIHHADGT

-1751 VQGNIAAGGAT
+1751 IQGNIAAGGAT
-1762 DDTTPTLRGTT
+1762 DDTMPTLRGTT

-1902 RFTPNAPLES
+1902 RFTPNTPLES

-1926 NSGQPSDGF
+1926 NSGQLSDGF

-2148 IDATPPA
+2148 IDTTPPA

-2293 RETNTTIR
+2293 REANTTIR

-2360 PPLTPVITSVSDDQA
+2360 PPLTPVITSVSGDQA

-2612 SIFDNGALVATVNA
+2612 SIFDNGALVTTVNA

-2637 AALGQ
+2637 ASLGQ

-2656 NVSAASPSI
+2656 NVSAASPST

-2776 AIANGQVTN
+2776 AIANGPVTN

-2868 LSADGGSLSGL
+2868 LSADGGSLSGQ

-2890 TGGVTLT
+2890 AGGVTLT

-2937 TAPVLPLAAR
+2937 TAPILPLAAR

-3028 TSLGAWTTIVNTAVG
+3028 TSLGTWTTIVNTAVG

-3054 GVTLNLSGL
+3054 GVTLNLNGL

-3361 NVLTNDVVPT
+3361 NVLTNDVAPT

-3417 SIKTPDSFIYTVK
+3417 SIKTPDSFIYTLK

-3681 VFTYQLDDKMG
+3681 VFTYQLDDKIG

-3734 ATGGNGV
+3734 ATGGNGA

-3790 DGTGSA
+3790 DGAGSA

-3819 HLITSG
+3819 HLITGG

>member
-1 MRLLAVVSK
+1 
-10 LTGVSTTVESSA
+10 
-22 VTLNAPSIVKL
+22 
-33 SVAREEISQLT
+33 
-44 RINQDLV
+44 
-51 VRLHSGETI
+51 
-60 TIKNFYV
+60 
-67 TNDLGASQLVLAEND
+67 
-82 GTLWWV
+82 
-88 ENPQAGL
+88 
-95 HFEQIA
+95 
-101 DINELLVTSGAS
+101 
-113 HEAGGAVWPWVLAG
+113 G

-167 NSNPGGSTPNGNTP
+167 NSNPGGSNPNGNTP

-209 QAEAGSTI
+209 EAEAGSLI

-375 DTLIPDA
+375 DTLSPDA
-382 PRVELIADNTGLL
+382 PRVELMADNTGLL

-406 EAKPLFSGQGD
+406 EAKPLFSGQGE

-457 TVEQSDKAGNTSRV
+457 TVEQSDKAGNASRV

-612 INDNGFPVATFPPI
+612 INDNGFPVPSFPPI

-662 SVSFTID
+662 SVAFTID

-753 PDKTAPAAPDGLT
+753 PDKTAPAAPNGLI

-807 PLNTAQTN
+807 PLNAAQTN

-823 TDVAKNESAAATVI
+823 TDIANNESAAATVD

-850 VISEDGTSISGTAEP
+850 VISEDGASISGTAEP
-865 GSAITIATPD
+865 GSSITITTPD
-875 GKPLGSGKADGEGH
+875 GTPLGSGKADGEGH
-889 FTLPLVPAQTN
+889 FTLPLAPAQTN

-972 VFDNGFSLGLATLQP
+972 IFDNGVSLGLATLQP
-987 NGAWTFTPSQNLGEG
+987 NGGWTFTPSQNLGEG

-1011 DAKGNASQ
+1011 DAKGNAS
-1019 AASFDLVVDTQSPQ
+1019 
-1033 QPVITFITDDAP
+1033 
-1045 GILGSVAHLGLTN
+1045 
-1058 DSTPTINGTGEPG
+1058 
-1071 STVHLYQNGARIADI
+1071 
-1086 IVGNSGVWSYA
+1086 
-1097 YTTASPLAD
+1097 
-1106 DTYTFTVT
+1106 
-1114 ASDSNGNTTPF
+1114 
-1125 STDFTITIDTQAP
+1125 
-1138 AAPGV
+1138 
-1143 IGVADGDGNTI
+1143 
-1154 DTNQITQES
+1154 
-1163 QPRLSGSGT
+1163 
-1172 AGDTII
+1172 
-1178 LYDNGN
+1178 
-1184 AIGQALVGTDGRWQ
+1184 
-1198 FTPPAALGDGDH
+1198 
-1210 LLTARANDPAGNE
+1210 PAGNE

-1271 SGTGEPGTIITLYNN
+1271 SGTGEPGAIITLYNN

-1417 TITVTETDRAGNISP
+1417 TITVTETDIAGNISP

-1484 GSIITLYNGSSVLG
+1484 GSVITLYNGSSVVG

-1528 DAAGNSSGVSNSFTL
+1528 DAAGNSSGVSNSFTF

-1611 TFNTPELSEASHALT
+1611 TFNTSELSEASHALT

-1656 VQTVDDDGTRVA
+1656 IQTVADDGTRVA
-1668 GIADPYATV
+1668 GLADPYATV
-1677 EIHHIDGT
+1677 EIHHADGT

-1751 VQGNIAAGGAT
+1751 IQGNIAAGGAT
-1762 DDTTPTLRGTT
+1762 DDTMPTLRGTT

-1902 RFTPNAPLES
+1902 RFTPNTPLES

-1926 NSGQPSDGF
+1926 NSGQLSDGF

-2148 IDATPPA
+2148 IDTTPPA

-2293 RETNTTIR
+2293 REANTTIR

-2637 AALGQ
+2637 ASLGQ

-2656 NVSAASPSI
+2656 NVSAASPST

-2776 AIANGQVTN
+2776 AIANGPVTN

-2868 LSADGGSLSGL
+2868 LSADGGSLSGQ

-2890 TGGVTLT
+2890 AGGVTLT

-2937 TAPVLPLAAR
+2937 TAPILPLAAR

-3028 TSLGAWTTIVNTAVG
+3028 TSLGTWTTIVNTAVG

-3054 GVTLNLSGL
+3054 GVTLNLNGL

-3361 NVLTNDVVPT
+3361 NVLTNDVAPT

-3417 SIKTPDSFIYTVK
+3417 SIKTPDSFIYTLK

-3681 VFTYQLDDKMG
+3681 VFTYQLDDKIG

-3734 ATGGNGV
+3734 ATGGNGA

-3790 DGTGSA
+3790 DGAGSA

-3819 HLITSG
+3819 HLITGG

>member
-33 SVAREEISQLT
+33 SVARDEISQLT

-167 NSNPGGSTPNGNTP
+167 NSNPGGSNPNGNTP

-209 QAEAGSTI
+209 EAEAGSLI

-375 DTLIPDA
+375 DTLSPDA
-382 PRVELIADNTGLL
+382 PRVELMADNTGLL

-406 EAKPLFSGQGD
+406 EAKPLFSGQGE

-457 TVEQSDKAGNTSRV
+457 TVEQSDKAGNASRV

-612 INDNGFPVATFPPI
+612 INDNGFPVPSFPPI

-662 SVSFTID
+662 SVAFTID

-753 PDKTAPAAPDGLT
+753 PDKTAPAAPNGLI

-807 PLNTAQTN
+807 PLNAAQTN

-823 TDVAKNESAAATVI
+823 TDIANNESAAATVD

-850 VISEDGTSISGTAEP
+850 VISEDGASISGTAEP
-865 GSAITIATPD
+865 GSSITITTPD
-875 GKPLGSGKADGEGH
+875 GTPLGSGKADGEGH
-889 FTLPLVPAQTN
+889 FTLPLAPAQTN

-972 VFDNGFSLGLATLQP
+972 IFDNGVSLGLATLQP
-987 NGAWTFTPSQNLGEG
+987 NGGWTFTPSQNLGEG

-1011 DAKGNASQ
+1011 DAKGNAS
-1019 AASFDLVVDTQSPQ
+1019 
-1033 QPVITFITDDAP
+1033 
-1045 GILGSVAHLGLTN
+1045 
-1058 DSTPTINGTGEPG
+1058 
-1071 STVHLYQNGARIADI
+1071 
-1086 IVGNSGVWSYA
+1086 
-1097 YTTASPLAD
+1097 
-1106 DTYTFTVT
+1106 
-1114 ASDSNGNTTPF
+1114 
-1125 STDFTITIDTQAP
+1125 
-1138 AAPGV
+1138 
-1143 IGVADGDGNTI
+1143 
-1154 DTNQITQES
+1154 
-1163 QPRLSGSGT
+1163 
-1172 AGDTII
+1172 
-1178 LYDNGN
+1178 
-1184 AIGQALVGTDGRWQ
+1184 
-1198 FTPPAALGDGDH
+1198 
-1210 LLTARANDPAGNE
+1210 PAGNE

-1271 SGTGEPGTIITLYNN
+1271 SGTGEPGAIITLYNN

-1417 TITVTETDRAGNISP
+1417 TITVTETDIAGNISP

-1484 GSIITLYNGSSVLG
+1484 GSVITLYNGSSVVG

-1528 DAAGNSSGVSNSFTL
+1528 DAAGNSSGVSNSFTF

-1611 TFNTPELSEASHALT
+1611 TFNTSELSEASHALT

-1656 VQTVDDDGTRVA
+1656 IQTVADDGTRVA
-1668 GIADPYATV
+1668 GLADPYATV
-1677 EIHHIDGT
+1677 EIHHADGT

-1751 VQGNIAAGGAT
+1751 IQGNIAAGGAT
-1762 DDTTPTLRGTT
+1762 DDTMPTLRGTT

-1897 QSGNW
+1897 QSGN
-1902 RFTPNAPLES
+1902 
-1912 NAHIFTAVATDPAG
+1912 
-1926 NSGQPSDGF
+1926 
-1935 TLNIDAQAP
+1935 
-1944 DVPVITSVIDDNNQ
+1944 
-1958 PTVPVLPGQ
+1958 
-1967 STDDRQPILNG
+1967 
-1978 TGEPGATITIFDNGT
+1978 
-1993 PLGTAQVGENGSW
+1993 
-2006 TFPVPRNLS
+2006 
-2015 EGSHNLTVSATDPA
+2015 
-2029 GNTSAVSAPW
+2029 
-2039 TIVVDIT
+2039 
-2046 PPAIPV
+2046 
-2052 LTSVVDDQP
+2052 
-2061 GITGNLVS
+2061 
-2069 GQLTN
+2069 
-2074 DATPTLNGRG
+2074 
-2084 EAGATINVYLDGNP
+2084 
-2098 ASIGTTT
+2098 
-2105 VNSDGT
+2105 
-2111 WSFTPQTPLA
+2111 
-2121 NGSHTFTLSATDP
+2121 
-2134 AGNSSAVSSGFVLT
+2134 
-2148 IDATPPA
+2148 
-2155 APVIASVADNTAPVT
+2155 
-2170 GIVPNG
+2170 
-2176 GSTNETRPT
+2176 
-2185 LSGTGEAG
+2185 
-2193 TTISIYNGS
+2193 
-2202 ALVGTAQVQANGSW
+2202 
-2216 SFTPSTSLGAGV
+2216 
-2228 WNLTATA
+2228 
-2235 TDAAGNTSAASEIR
+2235 
-2249 SFTIDTTAPAA
+2249 
-2260 PVIDTVYDGTGPI
+2260 
-2273 TGNLSS
+2273 
-2279 GQITDE
+2279 
-2285 ARPVISGT
+2285 
-2293 RETNTTIR
+2293 
-2301 LYDNGTL
+2301 
-2308 LAEIPADNSSSW
+2308 
-2320 RYTPDASLATG
+2320 
-2331 NHVITVIAV
+2331 
-2340 DAAGNASPVS
+2340 
-2350 DSVNFVVDTT
+2350 
-2360 PPLTPVITSVSDDQA
+2360 
-2375 PGLGTI
+2375 
-2381 ANGQNTNDP
+2381 
-2390 TPTFSGTA
+2390 
-2398 EAGATIT
+2398 
-2405 LYENGTVI
+2405 
-2413 GTTTAQPDGAWS
+2413 
-2425 VSTSTLASG
+2425 
-2434 THVITAV
+2434 
-2441 ATDAAGNSSP
+2441 
-2451 NSTAFT
+2451 
-2457 LTVDT
+2457 
-2462 TAPQT
+2462 
-2467 PILTSVVDDVAGGV
+2467 
-2481 TGNLANGQITND
+2481 
-2493 NRPTLNGTA
+2493 
-2502 EAGSV
+2502 
-2507 VSIYDGDT
+2507 
-2515 LLGVTSAN
+2515 
-2523 ASGAWSFT
+2523 
-2531 PTTGLNDGTR
+2531 
-2541 TLTVTATDPAGNVS
+2541 
-2555 PATSGFTIVVD
+2555 
-2566 TLAPTVPLITSIVD
+2566 
-2580 DVPNNTGAIGN
+2580 
-2591 GQSTNDTQ
+2591 
-2599 PTLNGTAEANSAV
+2599 
-2612 SIFDNGALVATVNA
+2612 
-2626 NASGNWSWTPT
+2626 
-2637 AALGQ
+2637 
-2642 GSHAYSVSAADAAG
+2642 
-2656 NVSAASPSI
+2656 
-2665 TIIVD
+2665 
-2670 TIAPGAPGNL
+2670 
-2680 VINATGNRVT
+2680 
-2690 GTAEAG
+2690 
-2696 STVTITSETGV
+2696 
-2707 VLGTATADGTGSFTA
+2707 
-2722 TLTPAQTNGQPLLA
+2722 
-2736 FAQDKAGNTGIA
+2736 
-2748 AGFTAPDTRVP
+2748 
-2759 EAPIITNV
+2759 
-2767 VDDVGIYTG
+2767 
-2776 AIANGQVTN
+2776 
-2785 DAQPTLNG
+2785 
-2793 TAQAGA
+2793 
-2799 TVSIYNNGALLGT
+2799 
-2812 TTANASGNWSF
+2812 
-2823 TPTGNLTEGSHAFT
+2823 
-2837 ATATNAN
+2837 
-2844 GTGSVSTAATVIVDT
+2844 
-2859 LAPGTPSGT
+2859 
-2868 LSADGGSLSGL
+2868 
-2879 AEANSTVTVTL
+2879 
-2890 TGGVTLT
+2890 
-2897 TTAGSN
+2897 
-2903 GAWSLTLPTKQIEG
+2903 
-2917 QLINVTATD
+2917 
-2926 AAGNASGTLGI
+2926 
-2937 TAPVLPLAAR
+2937 
-2947 DNITS
+2947 
-2952 LDLTSTAVTSTQN
+2952 
-2965 YSDYG
+2965 
-2970 LLLVGALG
+2970 
-2978 NVASVLGNDTAQ
+2978 
-2990 VEFTIA
+2990 
-2996 EGGTGDVTID
+2996 
-3006 AAATGIVL
+3006 
-3014 SLLSTQEIVVQRYD
+3014 
-3028 TSLGAWTTIVNTAVG
+3028 
-3043 DFANLLTLTGS
+3043 
-3054 GVTLNLSGL
+3054 
-3063 GEGQY
+3063 
-3068 RVLTYNTSLLATGS
+3068 
-3082 YTSLDVD
+3082 
-3089 VHQTSAGII
+3089 
-3098 SGPTISTGNV
+3098 
-3108 MADDTAPTGT
+3108 
-3118 TVTAI
+3118 
-3123 TNANGVST
+3123 
-3131 PVGAG
+3131 
-3136 GVDILGQYGTLH
+3136 
-3148 INQDGSYTYTL
+3148 
-3159 TKPTAGYG
+3159 
-3167 HKESFTYTI
+3167 
-3176 TQNGVGSSAAQLV
+3176 
-3189 INLGPAPVPGSVI
+3189 
-3202 ATDNNASLVFDT
+3202 
-3214 HVSYV
+3214 
-3219 NNGPSTQ
+3219 
-3226 SGVTVLSVGLGN
+3226 
-3238 VLNAN
+3238 
-3243 LLDDMTNPIIFNVE
+3243 
-3257 EGATRTMTLQGTVGG
+3257 
-3272 VSLVSTFD
+3272 
-3280 LYVYRFND
+3280 
-3288 AIQQYEQFRVQK
+3288 
-3300 GWINTLLLAGQSQP
+3300 
-3314 LTLTLPGGEYL
+3314 
-3325 FVLNTASGISVLTG
+3325 
-3339 YTLAISQD
+3339 
-3347 HTYAVDSITANTTG
+3347 
-3361 NVLTNDVVPT
+3361 
-3371 DALLTEVN
+3371 
-3379 GVAIAATG
+3379 
-3387 TTEVNGLYGSL
+3387 
-3398 IIDARGNYTYT
+3398 
-3409 LKNGVGAD
+3409 
-3417 SIKTPDSFIYTVK
+3417 
-3430 APNGDTDTAS
+3430 
-3440 LNITPTA
+3440 
-3447 RALDAIND
+3447 
-3455 VSDTLSV
+3455 
-3462 ATLQDTAA
+3462 
-3470 WLDSSVGSASW
+3470 
-3481 GLLGKSGSGSG
+3481 
-3492 TFDVATGT
+3492 
-3500 VLKGASLVFD
+3500 
-3510 VSTLI
+3510 
-3515 TLGNLNISW
+3515 
-3524 AIQENGTVIR
+3524 
-3534 NGTVPVANITLG
+3534 
-3546 SATVTVN
+3546 
-3553 LSGLELDAGT
+3553 
-3563 YTLNFTGTNTLA
+3563 
-3575 GAATITPRVIGTTV
+3575 
-3589 DLDNFETSGTHT
+3589 
-3601 VLGNIFDGS
+3601 
-3610 DAAGA
+3610 
-3615 MDQLNTVNTRLSIS
+3615 
-3629 GYNGSAATL
+3629 
-3638 DAAANTTSA
+3638 
-3647 TIQGHYGTLQINLDG
+3647 
-3662 AYTYTLNNG
+3662 
-3671 VAMSSITSKE
+3671 
-3681 VFTYQLDDKMG
+3681 
-3692 HTDSATLTIDM
+3692 
-3703 APQIVSTNQNDVLI
+3703 
-3717 GSAYGDT
+3717 
-3724 LIYHLLNGAD
+3724 
-3734 ATGGNGV
+3734 
-3741 DRWQN
+3741 
-3746 FSTAQGDKIDIHE
+3746 
-3759 LLTGWDHQ
+3759 
-3767 AATLGN
+3767 
-3773 FVQVHTSGANTV
+3773 
-3785 ISVDR
+3785 
-3790 DGTGSA
+3790 
-3796 FKSTDLVTL
+3796 
-3805 ENVQLTLNDLLQNN
+3805 
-3819 HLITSG
+3819 

>member
-33 SVAREEISQLT
+33 SVARDEISQLT

-51 VRLHSGETI
+51 VTLHSGETI
-60 TIKNFYV
+60 TIKNFYA

-95 HFEQIA
+95 HFEQLA
-101 DINELLVTSGAS
+101 DINELLATSGAS

-138 SSGGGDSHHHSDGD
+138 SSGGGDSHHHSDSD
-152 NPPPDN
+152 NPLPDN

-167 NSNPGGSTPNGNTP
+167 NSNPGGSNPDGNTP
-181 GSSNPVDTT
+181 GSSNPVDTI
-190 PPLAPGELLISAD
+190 PPLAPTELLISAD

-209 QAEAGSTI
+209 EAETGSTI

-223 GNVVGEGKADSDGKF
+223 GHIVGEGKADSDGKF

-246 ISGEQLTVT
+246 LGGEQLTVT

-277 DTPVITA
+277 ATPVIAA

-299 QFTNDNTPTLEGT
+299 QITNDNTPTLEGT
-312 GSAGTVIHI
+312 SSAGAVIHI
-321 YANGQEI
+321 YANGQET
-328 GSTTVDTSG
+328 GTTTVDTSG
-337 NWHFAITSA
+337 NWRFAITSA
-346 LADGENHFTA
+346 LTDGENRFTA

-366 ESARFTLTI
+366 ESASFTLTI
-375 DTLIPDA
+375 DTL
-382 PRVELIADNTGLL
+382 
-395 TGPLQNNDRTD
+395 
-406 EAKPLFSGQGD
+406 S
-417 AGNTI
+417 
-422 TIKEG
+422 
-427 STVIGS
+427 
-433 ATVDENGRWTFTPTT
+433 
-448 PLSDGEHTF
+448 
-457 TVEQSDKAGNTSRV
+457 
-471 TTTPT
+471 
-476 IIVDT
+476 
-481 TPPDAAIIDN
+481 PDAAVIDN
-491 VAKDGTT
+491 VADDGATI
-498 VSGTAEAGSTVS
+498 SGTAEAGSTVS
-510 IYDPAGN
+510 IYDSTGN
-517 YLGSTITGE
+517 YLGSAITGD
-526 NNHFSITLNPA
+526 NNQFSITLNPA
-537 QTHGERLEARIQD
+537 LTHGERLEARIQD

-564 DSQYPAQPTI
+564 DSQYPAQPII
-574 LTVTDDAGAVTGLLK
+574 LTVTDDAGTVTGLLK

-599 TLSGTAEPGSTIS
+599 TLSGTAEPGSTILIS
-612 INDNGFPVATFPPI
+612 DNGSPVPALPPV

-638 SLALADGDHV
+638 SLALPDGDHV
-648 FTATATNDRGTSGQ
+648 FTATATNNHGTSGQ

-677 EGLAVSD
+677 ENLAVSD
-684 VGDRLTGT
+684 AGDRLTGA

-725 PAKINGETLSIS
+725 PAKINGETLNVL
-737 VTDKAANS
+737 VTDKAANT
-745 GPVETLNA
+745 GPMAILY
-753 PDKTAPAAPDGLT
+753 
-766 VATDGLSVSGQAEA
+766 
-780 GATVT
+780 
-785 IRDSSNTVL
+785 
-794 GSAVANGNGQFIV
+794 
-807 PLNTAQTN
+807 
-815 GQALIATA
+815 
-823 TDVAKNESAAATVI
+823 

-850 VISEDGTSISGTAEP
+850 VISEDGASISGTAEP

-875 GKPLGSGKADGEGH
+875 GTPLGSGKVDGEGH

-900 GEQVTVTATDSAN
+900 GEQVIVTATDSAN

-927 APDKP
+927 TPDKP
-932 IITQVLDDVESFTG
+932 IITQVLDDVESVTG
-946 PLVNGQTTNDNR
+946 PLVNGQTTNDSR

-963 TAEAGARVE
+963 TAEVGARVE
-972 VFDNGFSLGLATLQP
+972 VFDNGVSLGFATLQP
-987 NGAWTFTPSQNLGEG
+987 NGGWTFTPSQNLGEG

-1011 DAKGNASQ
+1011 DAKGNASP

-1045 GILGSVAHLGLTN
+1045 GIVGSVTHLGLTN

-1071 STVHLYQNGARIADI
+1071 STVHLYQNGARIANI

-1097 YTTASPLAD
+1097 YTTTSPLAD

-1114 ASDSNGNTTPF
+1114 ASDNNGNTTPF
-1125 STDFTITIDTQAP
+1125 SADFTITIDTQAP

-1172 AGDTII
+1172 AGDTIT

-1184 AIGQALVGTDGRWQ
+1184 VIGQTLVGADGRWQ
-1198 FTPPAALGDGDH
+1198 FTPPAALGDGAH

-1232 RIDTQAPDAPQIVS
+1232 RVDTQAPDAPQILS
-1246 AAITGGEGE
+1246 AAITSGESE

-1264 NQRMPTL
+1264 NQRMPIL
-1271 SGTGEPGTIITLYNN
+1271 SGTGEPGAIITLYNN
-1286 GVELATV
+1286 GAVLDTV

-1306 RNLSEG
+1306 SNLSEG
-1312 LNILTATA
+1312 LNVLTATA

-1334 SVTLDTQPPAQ
+1334 SVTLDTLPPAQ
-1345 PDAPLISDNVA
+1345 PDA

-1410 ALTPETY
+1410 ALTPGTY
-1417 TITVTETDRAGNISP
+1417 IITVTETDVAGNISP
-1432 PSASVTFTLDT
+1432 PSASVTFAVDT

-1449 VITFAEDNVGEVQ
+1449 VITFAEDNVGDVQ
-1462 DTIVSGAT
+1462 NNVVSGAT

-1484 GSIITLYNGSSVLG
+1484 GSVITLYNGSSVLG
-1498 VVTVDETGT
+1498 VVTVDETGA
-1507 WTLPVTSALPDGVY
+1507 WTLPVTSALLDGTY

-1528 DAAGNSSGVSNSFTL
+1528 DAAGNSSGVSNSFTF

-1548 PLQPPVVNEIL
+1548 PLLPPVVNEIL

-1598 VAIGTALVTDGVW
+1598 AEIGTALVTDGIW
-1611 TFNTPELSEASHALT
+1611 TFNTPVLSEASHALT

-1631 DAGNTTAQTQPIT
+1631 GAGNTTAQTQPIT
-1644 ITVDITAPPAPT
+1644 ITVDVTAPPSPSI
-1656 VQTVDDDGTRVA
+1656 QTVADDGTRVA
-1668 GIADPYATV
+1668 GLADPYATV
-1677 EIHHIDGT
+1677 EIRNADGL

-1693 GTGEFV
+1693 GTGEFA

-1724 PATNFPA
+1724 PAADFLA
-1731 SDSGLPAVPA
+1731 SDSGLPAVPV
-1741 ITAIEDDVGS
+1741 ITAIEDNVGS
-1751 VQGNIAAGGAT
+1751 VQGNIAAGGTT

-1810 THYFTVQATN
+1810 AHNVTVQATN
-1820 ANGPGG
+1820 ANGQGG
-1826 LSAPVGITV
+1826 LSAPVGITI
-1835 DLSAPAQPVITSA
+1835 DLSAPAQPIITSA
-1848 TDDVPGMTGTLDN
+1848 TDDVPGVTGTLDN

-1902 RFTPNAPLES
+1902 RFTPDAPLES
-1912 NAHIFTAVATDPAG
+1912 TSHLFTAVATDPAG

-1967 STDDRQPILNG
+1967 ATDDRQPILNG

-2046 PPAIPV
+2046 PPASPV

-2084 EAGATINVYLDGNP
+2084 EAGATINVYLDGNS

-2121 NGSHTFTLSATDP
+2121 NGNHTLTLSATDP
-2134 AGNSSAVSSGFVLT
+2134 AGNSSAVSSGFMLT

-2193 TTISIYNGS
+2193 STISIYNGS
-2202 ALVGTAQVQANGSW
+2202 TLVGTAQVQANGSW
-2216 SFTPSTSLGAGV
+2216 SFTPSTSLGAGI

-2249 SFTIDTTAPAA
+2249 SFTIDTTPPAA

-2273 TGNLSS
+2273 TGNLSP

-2293 RETNTTIR
+2293 REANTTLR

-2320 RYTPDASLATG
+2320 RYAPDTSLATG
-2331 NHVITVIAV
+2331 NHIITVIAV

-2350 DSVNFVVDTT
+2350 DSVNFVVDTM

-2381 ANGQNTNDP
+2381 ANGQSTNDP

-2405 LYENGTVI
+2405 LYENGLVV

-2457 LTVDT
+2457 LMVDT

-2507 VSIYDGDT
+2507 VSIYDGNT

-2531 PTTGLNDGTR
+2531 PTTGLSDGTR
-2541 TLTVTATDPAGNVS
+2541 TLTVTATDPAGNIS
-2555 PATSGFTIVVD
+2555 PATSGFTVVID

-2612 SIFDNGALVATVNA
+2612 SIFDNGVLVATVNA
-2626 NASGNWSWTPT
+2626 NASGDWSWTPT
-2637 AALGQ
+2637 VALAQ

-2656 NVSAASPSI
+2656 NVSAASQPT
-2665 TIIVD
+2665 TILVD

-2680 VINATGNRVT
+2680 AINITGSRVT

-2696 STVTITSETGV
+2696 STVTITSDTGV
-2707 VLGTATADGTGSFTA
+2707 VLGTATADGTGNFTA
-2722 TLTPAQTNGQPLLA
+2722 TLTPAQTNGQTLLA
-2736 FAQDKAGNTGIA
+2736 FAQDKAGNTSIA

-2799 TVSIYNNGALLGT
+2799 TVNIYNNGSLLGT
-2812 TTANASGNWSF
+2812 TTANANGNWSF

-2859 LAPGTPSGT
+2859 LAPGTPSGM

-2879 AEANSTVTVTL
+2879 AEANSIVTVTL
-2890 TGGVTLT
+2890 AGGVTLT

-2952 LDLTSTAVTSTQN
+2952 LDLTSTAATSTQN

-3028 TSLGAWTTIVNTAVG
+3028 ASLGAWTTIVNTAVG

-3063 GEGQY
+3063 SEGQY

-3098 SGPTISTGNV
+3098 SGPTMSTGNV

-3136 GVDILGQYGTLH
+3136 GVDIQGQYGTLH

-3159 TKPTAGYG
+3159 TNPTAGYG

-3288 AIQQYEQFRVQK
+3288 TIQQYEQFRVQK

-3361 NVLTNDVVPT
+3361 NVLTNDIAPT

-3379 GVAIAATG
+3379 GVAISATG
-3387 TTEVNGLYGSL
+3387 TTEVNGLYGTL
-3398 IIDARGNYTYT
+3398 TIDAKGNYTYT

-3492 TFDVATGT
+3492 TFEVATGT

-3546 SATVTVN
+3546 GATVTVN

-3638 DAAANTTSA
+3638 DATANTTSA
-3647 TIQGHYGTLQINLDG
+3647 TIQGHYGILQINLDG

-3671 VAMSSITSKE
+3671 VAMSSIASKE
-3681 VFTYQLDDKMG
+3681 VFTYQLDDKRG

-3734 ATGGNGV
+3734 ATGGNGA

-3746 FSTAQGDKIDIHE
+3746 FSAAQGDKIDIHE

-3790 DGTGSA
+3790 DGAGSA

-3819 HLITSG
+3819 HLITGG

>member
-51 VRLHSGETI
+51 VTLHSGETI

-277 DTPVITA
+277 DTPAITA
-284 AIDDAAPLTGTLSNN
+284 AIDDAAPLTSTLSNN

-406 EAKPLFSGQGD
+406 EAKPLFSGQGE

-684 VGDRLTGT
+684 VGYRLTGT

-823 TDVAKNESAAATVI
+823 TD
-837 APDSTAPEMPKNV
+837 
-850 VISEDGTSISGTAEP
+850 
-865 GSAITIATPD
+865 
-875 GKPLGSGKADGEGH
+875 
-889 FTLPLVPAQTN
+889 
-900 GEQVTVTATDSAN
+900 SAN

-972 VFDNGFSLGLATLQP
+972 VFDNGVSLGLATLQP

-1210 LLTARANDPAGNE
+1210 HLTARANDPAGNE

-1507 WTLPVTSALPDGVY
+1507 WTLAVTSALPDGVY

-1528 DAAGNSSGVSNSFTL
+1528 DAAGNSSGVSNSFTF

-1656 VQTVDDDGTRVA
+1656 IQTVDDDGTRVT
-1668 GIADPYATV
+1668 GLADPYATV
-1677 EIHHIDGT
+1677 EIHHADGT

-1762 DDTTPTLRGTT
+1762 DDTMPTLRGTT

-2015 EGSHNLTVSATDPA
+2015 EGSHNLTVSAT
-2029 GNTSAVSAPW
+2029 
-2039 TIVVDIT
+2039 
-2046 PPAIPV
+2046 
-2052 LTSVVDDQP
+2052 
-2061 GITGNLVS
+2061 
-2069 GQLTN
+2069 
-2074 DATPTLNGRG
+2074 
-2084 EAGATINVYLDGNP
+2084 E
-2098 ASIGTTT
+2098 
-2105 VNSDGT
+2105 
-2111 WSFTPQTPLA
+2111 
-2121 NGSHTFTLSATDP
+2121 P
-2134 AGNSSAVSSGFVLT
+2134 AGNSSSVSSGFVLT

-2293 RETNTTIR
+2293 REANTTIR

-2515 LLGVTSAN
+2515 LLGVTPAN

-2612 SIFDNGALVATVNA
+2612 SIFDNSALVATVNA

-2696 STVTITSETGV
+2696 STVTITSDTGV

-2844 GTGSVSTAATVIVDT
+2844 GTGSFSTAATVIVDT

-2952 LDLTSTAVTSTQN
+2952 LDLTSTAVTSTQS

-3136 GVDILGQYGTLH
+3136 GVDIQGQYGTLH

-3159 TKPTAGYG
+3159 AKPTAGYG

-3288 AIQQYEQFRVQK
+3288 AIQKYEQFRVEK

-3455 VSDTLSV
+3455 VSDILSV

-3790 DGTGSA
+3790 DGAGSA

-3819 HLITSG
+3819 HLITGG

>member
-33 SVAREEISQLT
+33 SVARDEISQLT

-167 NSNPGGSTPNGNTP
+167 NSNPGGSNPNGNTP

-209 QAEAGSTI
+209 EAEAGSLI

-375 DTLIPDA
+375 DTLSPDA
-382 PRVELIADNTGLL
+382 PRVELMADNTGLL

-406 EAKPLFSGQGD
+406 EAKPLFSGQGE

-457 TVEQSDKAGNTSRV
+457 TVEQSDKAGNASRV

-612 INDNGFPVATFPPI
+612 INDNGFPVPSFPPI

-662 SVSFTID
+662 SVAFTID

-753 PDKTAPAAPDGLT
+753 PDKTAPAAPNGLI

-807 PLNTAQTN
+807 PLNAAQTN

-823 TDVAKNESAAATVI
+823 TDIANNESAAATVD

-850 VISEDGTSISGTAEP
+850 VISEDGASISGTAEP
-865 GSAITIATPD
+865 GSSITITTPD
-875 GKPLGSGKADGEGH
+875 GTPLGSGKADGEGH
-889 FTLPLVPAQTN
+889 FTLPLAPAQTN

-972 VFDNGFSLGLATLQP
+972 IFDNGVSLGLATLQP
-987 NGAWTFTPSQNLGEG
+987 NGGWTFTPSQNLGEG

-1011 DAKGNASQ
+1011 DAKGNAS
-1019 AASFDLVVDTQSPQ
+1019 
-1033 QPVITFITDDAP
+1033 
-1045 GILGSVAHLGLTN
+1045 
-1058 DSTPTINGTGEPG
+1058 
-1071 STVHLYQNGARIADI
+1071 
-1086 IVGNSGVWSYA
+1086 
-1097 YTTASPLAD
+1097 
-1106 DTYTFTVT
+1106 
-1114 ASDSNGNTTPF
+1114 
-1125 STDFTITIDTQAP
+1125 
-1138 AAPGV
+1138 
-1143 IGVADGDGNTI
+1143 
-1154 DTNQITQES
+1154 
-1163 QPRLSGSGT
+1163 
-1172 AGDTII
+1172 
-1178 LYDNGN
+1178 
-1184 AIGQALVGTDGRWQ
+1184 
-1198 FTPPAALGDGDH
+1198 
-1210 LLTARANDPAGNE
+1210 PAGNE

-1271 SGTGEPGTIITLYNN
+1271 SGTGEPGAIITLYNN

-1417 TITVTETDRAGNISP
+1417 TITVTETDIAGNISP

-1484 GSIITLYNGSSVLG
+1484 GSVITLYNGSSVVG

-1528 DAAGNSSGVSNSFTL
+1528 DAAGNSSGVSNSFTF

-1611 TFNTPELSEASHALT
+1611 TFNTSELSEASHALT

-1656 VQTVDDDGTRVA
+1656 IQTVADDGTRVA
-1668 GIADPYATV
+1668 GLADPYATV
-1677 EIHHIDGT
+1677 EIHHADGT

-1751 VQGNIAAGGAT
+1751 IQGNIAAGGAT
-1762 DDTTPTLRGTT
+1762 DDTMPTLRGTT

-1902 RFTPNAPLES
+1902 RFTPNTPLES

-1926 NSGQPSDGF
+1926 NSGQLSDGF

-2148 IDATPPA
+2148 IDTTPPA

-2293 RETNTTIR
+2293 REANTTIR

-2626 NASGNWSWTPT
+2626 
-2637 AALGQ
+2637 
-2642 GSHAYSVSAADAAG
+2642 DAAG
-2656 NVSAASPSI
+2656 NVSAASPST

-2868 LSADGGSLSGL
+2868 LSADGGSLSGQ

-2890 TGGVTLT
+2890 AGGVTLT

-2937 TAPVLPLAAR
+2937 TAPILPLAAR

-3028 TSLGAWTTIVNTAVG
+3028 TSLGTWTTIVNTAVG

-3054 GVTLNLSGL
+3054 GVTLNLNGL

-3361 NVLTNDVVPT
+3361 NVLTNDVAPT

-3417 SIKTPDSFIYTVK
+3417 SIKTPDSFIYTLK

-3681 VFTYQLDDKMG
+3681 VFTYQLDDKIG

-3734 ATGGNGV
+3734 ATGGNGA

-3790 DGTGSA
+3790 DGAGSA

-3819 HLITSG
+3819 HLITGG

>member
-1 MRLLAVVSK
+1 M
-10 LTGVSTTVESSA
+10 
-22 VTLNAPSIVKL
+22 
-33 SVAREEISQLT
+33 
-44 RINQDLV
+44 
-51 VRLHSGETI
+51 
-60 TIKNFYV
+60 
-67 TNDLGASQLVLAEND
+67 
-82 GTLWWV
+82 
-88 ENPQAGL
+88 
-95 HFEQIA
+95 
-101 DINELLVTSGAS
+101 
-113 HEAGGAVWPWVLAG
+113 
-127 AVAAGGIAAIA
+127 
-138 SSGGGDSHHHSDGD
+138 
-152 NPPPDN
+152 
-158 TNPDGNPPD
+158 
-167 NSNPGGSTPNGNTP
+167 
-181 GSSNPVDTT
+181 
-190 PPLAPGELLISAD
+190 
-203 GKTVSG
+203 
-209 QAEAGSTI
+209 
-217 TIKDPS
+217 
-223 GNVVGEGKADSDGKF
+223 
-238 SIDLTAPQ
+238 
-246 ISGEQLTVT
+246 
-255 ATDDAGNTGP
+255 
-265 SATIDAPNIPLP
+265 
-277 DTPVITA
+277 
-284 AIDDAAPLTGTLSNN
+284 
-299 QFTNDNTPTLEGT
+299 
-312 GSAGTVIHI
+312 
-321 YANGQEI
+321 
-328 GSTTVDTSG
+328 
-337 NWHFAITSA
+337 
-346 LADGENHFTA
+346 
-356 IATNV
+356 
-361 KGESS
+361 
-366 ESARFTLTI
+366 
-375 DTLIPDA
+375 
-382 PRVELIADNTGLL
+382 ADNTGLL

-406 EAKPLFSGQGD
+406 EAKPLFSGQGE

-457 TVEQSDKAGNTSRV
+457 TVEQSDKAGNASRV

-612 INDNGFPVATFPPI
+612 INDNGFPVPSFPPI

-662 SVSFTID
+662 SVAFTID

-753 PDKTAPAAPDGLT
+753 PDKTAPAAPNGLI

-807 PLNTAQTN
+807 PLNAAQTN

-823 TDVAKNESAAATVI
+823 TDIANNESAAATVD

-850 VISEDGTSISGTAEP
+850 VISEDGASISGTAEP
-865 GSAITIATPD
+865 GSSITITTPD
-875 GKPLGSGKADGEGH
+875 GTPLGSGKADGEGH
-889 FTLPLVPAQTN
+889 FTLPLAPAQTN

-972 VFDNGFSLGLATLQP
+972 IFDNGVSLGLATLQP
-987 NGAWTFTPSQNLGEG
+987 NGGWTFTPSQNLGEG

-1011 DAKGNASQ
+1011 DAKGNAS
-1019 AASFDLVVDTQSPQ
+1019 
-1033 QPVITFITDDAP
+1033 
-1045 GILGSVAHLGLTN
+1045 
-1058 DSTPTINGTGEPG
+1058 
-1071 STVHLYQNGARIADI
+1071 
-1086 IVGNSGVWSYA
+1086 
-1097 YTTASPLAD
+1097 
-1106 DTYTFTVT
+1106 
-1114 ASDSNGNTTPF
+1114 
-1125 STDFTITIDTQAP
+1125 
-1138 AAPGV
+1138 
-1143 IGVADGDGNTI
+1143 
-1154 DTNQITQES
+1154 
-1163 QPRLSGSGT
+1163 
-1172 AGDTII
+1172 
-1178 LYDNGN
+1178 
-1184 AIGQALVGTDGRWQ
+1184 
-1198 FTPPAALGDGDH
+1198 
-1210 LLTARANDPAGNE
+1210 PAGNE

-1271 SGTGEPGTIITLYNN
+1271 SGTGEPGAIITLYNN

-1417 TITVTETDRAGNISP
+1417 TITVTETDIAGNISP

-1484 GSIITLYNGSSVLG
+1484 GSVITLYNGSSVVG

-1528 DAAGNSSGVSNSFTL
+1528 DAAGNSSGVSNSFTF

-1611 TFNTPELSEASHALT
+1611 TFNTSELSEASHALT

-1656 VQTVDDDGTRVA
+1656 IQTVADDGTRVA
-1668 GIADPYATV
+1668 GLADPYATV
-1677 EIHHIDGT
+1677 EIHHADGT

-1751 VQGNIAAGGAT
+1751 IQGNIAAGGAT
-1762 DDTTPTLRGTT
+1762 DDTMPTLRGTT

-1902 RFTPNAPLES
+1902 RFTPNTPLES

-1926 NSGQPSDGF
+1926 NSGQLSDGF

-2148 IDATPPA
+2148 IDTTPPA

-2293 RETNTTIR
+2293 REANTTIR

-2637 AALGQ
+2637 ASLGQ

-2656 NVSAASPSI
+2656 NVSAASPST

-2776 AIANGQVTN
+2776 AIANGPVTN

-2868 LSADGGSLSGL
+2868 LSADGGSLSGQ

-2890 TGGVTLT
+2890 AGGVTLT

-2937 TAPVLPLAAR
+2937 TAPILPLAAR

-3028 TSLGAWTTIVNTAVG
+3028 TSLGTWTTIVNTAVG

-3054 GVTLNLSGL
+3054 GVTLNLNGL

-3361 NVLTNDVVPT
+3361 NVLTNDVAPT

-3417 SIKTPDSFIYTVK
+3417 SIKTPDSFIYTLK

-3681 VFTYQLDDKMG
+3681 VFTYQLDDKIG

-3734 ATGGNGV
+3734 ATGGNGA

-3790 DGTGSA
+3790 DGAGSA

-3819 HLITSG
+3819 HLITGG

>member
-33 SVAREEISQLT
+33 SVARDEISQLT

-167 NSNPGGSTPNGNTP
+167 NSNPGGSNPNGNTP

-209 QAEAGSTI
+209 EAEAGSLI

-375 DTLIPDA
+375 DTLSPDA
-382 PRVELIADNTGLL
+382 PRVELMADNTGLL

-406 EAKPLFSGQGD
+406 EAKPLFSGQGE

-457 TVEQSDKAGNTSRV
+457 TVEQSDKAGNASRV

-612 INDNGFPVATFPPI
+612 INDNGFPVPSFPPI

-662 SVSFTID
+662 SVAFTID

-753 PDKTAPAAPDGLT
+753 PDKTAPAAPNGLI

-807 PLNTAQTN
+807 PLNAAQTN

-823 TDVAKNESAAATVI
+823 TDIANNESAAATVD

-850 VISEDGTSISGTAEP
+850 VISEDGASISGTAEP
-865 GSAITIATPD
+865 GSSITITTPD
-875 GKPLGSGKADGEGH
+875 GTPLGSGKADGEGH
-889 FTLPLVPAQTN
+889 FTLPLAPAQTN

-972 VFDNGFSLGLATLQP
+972 IFDNGVSLGLATLQP
-987 NGAWTFTPSQNLGEG
+987 NGGWTFTPSQNLGEG

-1011 DAKGNASQ
+1011 DAKGNAS
-1019 AASFDLVVDTQSPQ
+1019 
-1033 QPVITFITDDAP
+1033 
-1045 GILGSVAHLGLTN
+1045 
-1058 DSTPTINGTGEPG
+1058 
-1071 STVHLYQNGARIADI
+1071 
-1086 IVGNSGVWSYA
+1086 
-1097 YTTASPLAD
+1097 
-1106 DTYTFTVT
+1106 
-1114 ASDSNGNTTPF
+1114 
-1125 STDFTITIDTQAP
+1125 
-1138 AAPGV
+1138 
-1143 IGVADGDGNTI
+1143 
-1154 DTNQITQES
+1154 
-1163 QPRLSGSGT
+1163 
-1172 AGDTII
+1172 
-1178 LYDNGN
+1178 
-1184 AIGQALVGTDGRWQ
+1184 
-1198 FTPPAALGDGDH
+1198 
-1210 LLTARANDPAGNE
+1210 PAGNE

-1271 SGTGEPGTIITLYNN
+1271 SGTGEPGAIITLYNN

-1417 TITVTETDRAGNISP
+1417 TITVTETDIAGNISP

-1484 GSIITLYNGSSVLG
+1484 GSVITLYNGSSVVG

-1528 DAAGNSSGVSNSFTL
+1528 DAAGNSSGVSNSFTF

-1611 TFNTPELSEASHALT
+1611 TFNTSELSEASHALT

-1656 VQTVDDDGTRVA
+1656 IQTVADDGTRVA
-1668 GIADPYATV
+1668 GLADPYATV
-1677 EIHHIDGT
+1677 EIHHADGT

-1751 VQGNIAAGGAT
+1751 IQGNIAAGGAT
-1762 DDTTPTLRGTT
+1762 DDTMPTLRGTT

-1902 RFTPNAPLES
+1902 RFTPNTPLES

-1926 NSGQPSDGF
+1926 NSGQLSDGF

-2148 IDATPPA
+2148 IDTTPPA

-2293 RETNTTIR
+2293 REANTTIR

-2637 AALGQ
+2637 ASLGQ

-2656 NVSAASPSI
+2656 NVSAASPST

-2868 LSADGGSLSGL
+2868 LSADGGSLSGQ

-2890 TGGVTLT
+2890 AGGVTLT

-2937 TAPVLPLAAR
+2937 TAPILPLAAR

-3028 TSLGAWTTIVNTAVG
+3028 TSLGTWTTIVNTAVG

-3054 GVTLNLSGL
+3054 GVTLNLNGL

-3123 TNANGVST
+3123 TNAN
-3131 PVGAG
+3131 
-3136 GVDILGQYGTLH
+3136 
-3148 INQDGSYTYTL
+3148 
-3159 TKPTAGYG
+3159 
-3167 HKESFTYTI
+3167 
-3176 TQNGVGSSAAQLV
+3176 
-3189 INLGPAPVPGSVI
+3189 
-3202 ATDNNASLVFDT
+3202 
-3214 HVSYV
+3214 
-3219 NNGPSTQ
+3219 
-3226 SGVTVLSVGLGN
+3226 
-3238 VLNAN
+3238 
-3243 LLDDMTNPIIFNVE
+3243 
-3257 EGATRTMTLQGTVGG
+3257 
-3272 VSLVSTFD
+3272 
-3280 LYVYRFND
+3280 
-3288 AIQQYEQFRVQK
+3288 
-3300 GWINTLLLAGQSQP
+3300 
-3314 LTLTLPGGEYL
+3314 
-3325 FVLNTASGISVLTG
+3325 
-3339 YTLAISQD
+3339 
-3347 HTYAVDSITANTTG
+3347 
-3361 NVLTNDVVPT
+3361 VLTNDVAPT

-3417 SIKTPDSFIYTVK
+3417 SIKTPDSFIYTLK

-3681 VFTYQLDDKMG
+3681 VFTYQLDDKIG

-3734 ATGGNGV
+3734 ATGGNGA

-3790 DGTGSA
+3790 DGAGSA

-3819 HLITSG
+3819 HLITGG

>member
-33 SVAREEISQLT
+33 SVARDEISQLT

-167 NSNPGGSTPNGNTP
+167 NSNPGGSNPNGNTP

-209 QAEAGSTI
+209 EAEAGSLI

-375 DTLIPDA
+375 DTLSPDA
-382 PRVELIADNTGLL
+382 PRVELMADNTGLL

-406 EAKPLFSGQGD
+406 EAKPLFSGQGE

-457 TVEQSDKAGNTSRV
+457 TVEQSDKAGNASRV

-612 INDNGFPVATFPPI
+612 INDNGFPVPSFPPI

-662 SVSFTID
+662 SVAFTID

-753 PDKTAPAAPDGLT
+753 PDKTAPAAPNGLI

-807 PLNTAQTN
+807 PLNAAQTN

-823 TDVAKNESAAATVI
+823 TDIANNESAAATVD

-850 VISEDGTSISGTAEP
+850 VISEDGASISGTAEP
-865 GSAITIATPD
+865 GSSITITTPD
-875 GKPLGSGKADGEGH
+875 GTPLGSGKADGEGH
-889 FTLPLVPAQTN
+889 FTLPLAPAQTN

-972 VFDNGFSLGLATLQP
+972 IFDNGVSLGLATLQP
-987 NGAWTFTPSQNLGEG
+987 NGGWTFTPSQNLGEG

-1011 DAKGNASQ
+1011 DAKGNAS
-1019 AASFDLVVDTQSPQ
+1019 
-1033 QPVITFITDDAP
+1033 
-1045 GILGSVAHLGLTN
+1045 
-1058 DSTPTINGTGEPG
+1058 
-1071 STVHLYQNGARIADI
+1071 
-1086 IVGNSGVWSYA
+1086 
-1097 YTTASPLAD
+1097 
-1106 DTYTFTVT
+1106 
-1114 ASDSNGNTTPF
+1114 
-1125 STDFTITIDTQAP
+1125 
-1138 AAPGV
+1138 
-1143 IGVADGDGNTI
+1143 
-1154 DTNQITQES
+1154 
-1163 QPRLSGSGT
+1163 
-1172 AGDTII
+1172 
-1178 LYDNGN
+1178 
-1184 AIGQALVGTDGRWQ
+1184 
-1198 FTPPAALGDGDH
+1198 
-1210 LLTARANDPAGNE
+1210 PAGNE

-1271 SGTGEPGTIITLYNN
+1271 SGTGEPGAIITLYNN

-1417 TITVTETDRAGNISP
+1417 TITVTETDIAGNISP

-1484 GSIITLYNGSSVLG
+1484 GSVITLYNGSSVVG

-1528 DAAGNSSGVSNSFTL
+1528 DAAGNSSGVSNSFTF

-1611 TFNTPELSEASHALT
+1611 TFNTSELSEASHALT

-1656 VQTVDDDGTRVA
+1656 IQTVADDGTRVA
-1668 GIADPYATV
+1668 GLADPYATV
-1677 EIHHIDGT
+1677 EIHHADGT

-1751 VQGNIAAGGAT
+1751 IQGNIAAGGAT
-1762 DDTTPTLRGTT
+1762 DDTMPTLRGTT

-1902 RFTPNAPLES
+1902 RFTPNTPLES

-1926 NSGQPSDGF
+1926 NSGQLSDGF

-2148 IDATPPA
+2148 IDTTPPA

-2293 RETNTTIR
+2293 REANTTIR

-2441 ATDAAGNSSP
+2441 ATDTAGNSSP

-2637 AALGQ
+2637 ASLGQ

-2656 NVSAASPSI
+2656 NVSAASPST

-2868 LSADGGSLSGL
+2868 LSADGGSLSGQ

-2890 TGGVTLT
+2890 AGGVTLT

-2937 TAPVLPLAAR
+2937 TAPILPLAAR

-3028 TSLGAWTTIVNTAVG
+3028 TSLGTWTTIVNTAVG

-3054 GVTLNLSGL
+3054 GVTLNLNGL

-3361 NVLTNDVVPT
+3361 NVLTNDVAPT

-3417 SIKTPDSFIYTVK
+3417 SIKTPDSFIYTLK

-3681 VFTYQLDDKMG
+3681 VFTYQLDDKIG

-3734 ATGGNGV
+3734 ATGGNGA

-3746 FSTAQGDKIDIHE
+3746 FSTTQGDKIDIHE

-3790 DGTGSA
+3790 DGAGSA

-3819 HLITSG
+3819 HLITGG

>member
-33 SVAREEISQLT
+33 SVARDEISQLT

-167 NSNPGGSTPNGNTP
+167 NSNPGGSNPNGNTP

-203 GKTVSG
+203 GKTVSCE
-209 QAEAGSTI
+209 AEAGSLI

-375 DTLIPDA
+375 DTLSPDA
-382 PRVELIADNTGLL
+382 PRVELMADNTGLL

-406 EAKPLFSGQGD
+406 EAKPLFSGQGE

-457 TVEQSDKAGNTSRV
+457 TVEQSDKAGNASRV

-612 INDNGFPVATFPPI
+612 INDNGFPVPSFPPI

-662 SVSFTID
+662 SVAFTID

-753 PDKTAPAAPDGLT
+753 PDKTAPAAPNGLI

-807 PLNTAQTN
+807 PLNAAQTN

-823 TDVAKNESAAATVI
+823 TDIANNESAAATVD

-850 VISEDGTSISGTAEP
+850 VISEDGASISGTAEP
-865 GSAITIATPD
+865 GSSITITTPD
-875 GKPLGSGKADGEGH
+875 GTPLGSGKADGEGH
-889 FTLPLVPAQTN
+889 FTLPLAPAQTN

-972 VFDNGFSLGLATLQP
+972 IFDNGVSLGLATLQP
-987 NGAWTFTPSQNLGEG
+987 NGGWTFTPSQNLGEG

-1011 DAKGNASQ
+1011 DAKGNAS
-1019 AASFDLVVDTQSPQ
+1019 
-1033 QPVITFITDDAP
+1033 
-1045 GILGSVAHLGLTN
+1045 
-1058 DSTPTINGTGEPG
+1058 
-1071 STVHLYQNGARIADI
+1071 
-1086 IVGNSGVWSYA
+1086 
-1097 YTTASPLAD
+1097 
-1106 DTYTFTVT
+1106 
-1114 ASDSNGNTTPF
+1114 
-1125 STDFTITIDTQAP
+1125 
-1138 AAPGV
+1138 
-1143 IGVADGDGNTI
+1143 
-1154 DTNQITQES
+1154 
-1163 QPRLSGSGT
+1163 
-1172 AGDTII
+1172 
-1178 LYDNGN
+1178 
-1184 AIGQALVGTDGRWQ
+1184 
-1198 FTPPAALGDGDH
+1198 
-1210 LLTARANDPAGNE
+1210 PAGNE

-1271 SGTGEPGTIITLYNN
+1271 SGTGEPGAIITLYNN

-1417 TITVTETDRAGNISP
+1417 TITVTETDIAGNISP

-1484 GSIITLYNGSSVLG
+1484 GSVITLYNGSSVVG

-1528 DAAGNSSGVSNSFTL
+1528 DAAGNSSGVSNSFTF

-1611 TFNTPELSEASHALT
+1611 TFNTSELSEASHALT

-1656 VQTVDDDGTRVA
+1656 IQTVADDGTRVA
-1668 GIADPYATV
+1668 GLADPYATV
-1677 EIHHIDGT
+1677 EIHHADGT

-1751 VQGNIAAGGAT
+1751 IQGNIAAGGAT
-1762 DDTTPTLRGTT
+1762 DDTMPTLRGTT

-1902 RFTPNAPLES
+1902 RFTPNTPLES

-1926 NSGQPSDGF
+1926 NSGQLSDGF

-2148 IDATPPA
+2148 IDTTPPA

-2293 RETNTTIR
+2293 REANTTIR

-2637 AALGQ
+2637 ASLGQ

-2656 NVSAASPSI
+2656 NVSAASPST

-2868 LSADGGSLSGL
+2868 LSADGGSLSGQ

-2890 TGGVTLT
+2890 AGGVTLT

-2937 TAPVLPLAAR
+2937 TAPILPLAAR

-3028 TSLGAWTTIVNTAVG
+3028 TSLGTWTTIVNTAVG

-3054 GVTLNLSGL
+3054 GVTLNLNGL

-3361 NVLTNDVVPT
+3361 NVLTNDVAPT

-3417 SIKTPDSFIYTVK
+3417 SIKTPDSFIYTLK

-3681 VFTYQLDDKMG
+3681 VFTYQLDDKIG

-3734 ATGGNGV
+3734 ATGGNGA

-3790 DGTGSA
+3790 DGAGSA

-3819 HLITSG
+3819 HLITGG

>member
-33 SVAREEISQLT
+33 SVARDEISQLT

-167 NSNPGGSTPNGNTP
+167 NSNPGGSNPNGNTP

-209 QAEAGSTI
+209 EAEAGSLI

-375 DTLIPDA
+375 DTLSPDA
-382 PRVELIADNTGLL
+382 PRVELMADNTGLL

-406 EAKPLFSGQGD
+406 EAKPLFSGQGE

-457 TVEQSDKAGNTSRV
+457 TVEQSDKAGNASRV

-612 INDNGFPVATFPPI
+612 INDNGFPVPSFPPI

-662 SVSFTID
+662 SVAFTID

-753 PDKTAPAAPDGLT
+753 PDKTAPAAPNGLI

-807 PLNTAQTN
+807 PLNAAQTN

-823 TDVAKNESAAATVI
+823 TDIANNESAAATVD

-850 VISEDGTSISGTAEP
+850 VISEDGASISGTAEP
-865 GSAITIATPD
+865 GSSITITTPD
-875 GKPLGSGKADGEGH
+875 GTPLGSGKADGEGH
-889 FTLPLVPAQTN
+889 FTLPLAPAQTN

-972 VFDNGFSLGLATLQP
+972 IFDNGVSLGLATLQP
-987 NGAWTFTPSQNLGEG
+987 NGGWTFTPSQNLGEG

-1011 DAKGNASQ
+1011 DAKGNAS
-1019 AASFDLVVDTQSPQ
+1019 
-1033 QPVITFITDDAP
+1033 
-1045 GILGSVAHLGLTN
+1045 
-1058 DSTPTINGTGEPG
+1058 
-1071 STVHLYQNGARIADI
+1071 
-1086 IVGNSGVWSYA
+1086 
-1097 YTTASPLAD
+1097 
-1106 DTYTFTVT
+1106 
-1114 ASDSNGNTTPF
+1114 
-1125 STDFTITIDTQAP
+1125 
-1138 AAPGV
+1138 
-1143 IGVADGDGNTI
+1143 
-1154 DTNQITQES
+1154 
-1163 QPRLSGSGT
+1163 
-1172 AGDTII
+1172 
-1178 LYDNGN
+1178 
-1184 AIGQALVGTDGRWQ
+1184 
-1198 FTPPAALGDGDH
+1198 
-1210 LLTARANDPAGNE
+1210 PAGNK

-1271 SGTGEPGTIITLYNN
+1271 SGTGEPGAIITLYNN

-1417 TITVTETDRAGNISP
+1417 TITVTETDIAGNISP

-1484 GSIITLYNGSSVLG
+1484 GSVITLYNGSSVVG

-1528 DAAGNSSGVSNSFTL
+1528 DAAGNSSGVSNSFTF

-1611 TFNTPELSEASHALT
+1611 TFNTSELSEASHALT

-1656 VQTVDDDGTRVA
+1656 IQTVADDGTRVA
-1668 GIADPYATV
+1668 GLADPYATV
-1677 EIHHIDGT
+1677 EIHHADGT

-1751 VQGNIAAGGAT
+1751 IQGNIAAGGAT
-1762 DDTTPTLRGTT
+1762 DDTMPTLRGTT

-1902 RFTPNAPLES
+1902 RFTPNTPLES

-1926 NSGQPSDGF
+1926 NSGQLSDGF

-2148 IDATPPA
+2148 IDTTPPA

-2293 RETNTTIR
+2293 REANTTIR

-2637 AALGQ
+2637 ASLGQ

-2656 NVSAASPSI
+2656 NVSAASPST

-2868 LSADGGSLSGL
+2868 LSADGGSLSGQ

-2890 TGGVTLT
+2890 AGGVTLT

-2937 TAPVLPLAAR
+2937 TAPILPLAAR

-3028 TSLGAWTTIVNTAVG
+3028 TSLGTWTTIVNTAVG

-3054 GVTLNLSGL
+3054 GVTLNLNGL

-3361 NVLTNDVVPT
+3361 NVLTNDVAPT

-3417 SIKTPDSFIYTVK
+3417 SIKTPDSFIYTLK

-3681 VFTYQLDDKMG
+3681 VFTYQLDDKIG

-3734 ATGGNGV
+3734 ATGGNGA

-3746 FSTAQGDKIDIHE
+3746 FSTTQGDKIDIHE

-3790 DGTGSA
+3790 DGAGSA

-3819 HLITSG
+3819 HLITGG

>member
-33 SVAREEISQLT
+33 SVARDEISQLT

-167 NSNPGGSTPNGNTP
+167 NSNPGGSNPNGNTP

-209 QAEAGSTI
+209 EAEAGSLI

-375 DTLIPDA
+375 DTLSPDA
-382 PRVELIADNTGLL
+382 PRVELMADNTGLL

-406 EAKPLFSGQGD
+406 EAKPLFSGQGE

-457 TVEQSDKAGNTSRV
+457 TVEQSDKAGNASRV

-612 INDNGFPVATFPPI
+612 INDNGFPVPSFPPI

-662 SVSFTID
+662 SVAFTID

-753 PDKTAPAAPDGLT
+753 PDKTAPAAPNGLI

-807 PLNTAQTN
+807 PLNAAQTN

-823 TDVAKNESAAATVI
+823 TDIANNESAAATVD

-850 VISEDGTSISGTAEP
+850 VISEDGASISGTAEP
-865 GSAITIATPD
+865 GSSITITTPD
-875 GKPLGSGKADGEGH
+875 GTPLGSGKADGEGH
-889 FTLPLVPAQTN
+889 FTLPLAPAQTN

-963 TAEAGARVE
+963 TAEAGAHVE
-972 VFDNGFSLGLATLQP
+972 IFDNGVSLGLATLQP
-987 NGAWTFTPSQNLGEG
+987 NGGWTFTPSQNLGEG

-1011 DAKGNASQ
+1011 DAKGNAS
-1019 AASFDLVVDTQSPQ
+1019 
-1033 QPVITFITDDAP
+1033 
-1045 GILGSVAHLGLTN
+1045 
-1058 DSTPTINGTGEPG
+1058 
-1071 STVHLYQNGARIADI
+1071 
-1086 IVGNSGVWSYA
+1086 
-1097 YTTASPLAD
+1097 
-1106 DTYTFTVT
+1106 
-1114 ASDSNGNTTPF
+1114 
-1125 STDFTITIDTQAP
+1125 
-1138 AAPGV
+1138 
-1143 IGVADGDGNTI
+1143 
-1154 DTNQITQES
+1154 
-1163 QPRLSGSGT
+1163 
-1172 AGDTII
+1172 
-1178 LYDNGN
+1178 
-1184 AIGQALVGTDGRWQ
+1184 
-1198 FTPPAALGDGDH
+1198 
-1210 LLTARANDPAGNE
+1210 PAGNE
-1223 SPESISFTL
+1223 SPESISFAL

-1271 SGTGEPGTIITLYNN
+1271 SGTGEPGAIITLYNN

-1417 TITVTETDRAGNISP
+1417 TITVTETDIAGNISP

-1484 GSIITLYNGSSVLG
+1484 GSVITLYNGSSVVG

-1528 DAAGNSSGVSNSFTL
+1528 DAAGNSSGVSNSFTF

-1611 TFNTPELSEASHALT
+1611 TFNTSELSEASHALT

-1656 VQTVDDDGTRVA
+1656 IQTVADDGTRVA
-1668 GIADPYATV
+1668 GLADPYATV
-1677 EIHHIDGT
+1677 EIHHADGT

-1751 VQGNIAAGGAT
+1751 IQGNIAAGGAT
-1762 DDTTPTLRGTT
+1762 DDTMPTLRGTT

-1902 RFTPNAPLES
+1902 RFTPNTPLES

-1926 NSGQPSDGF
+1926 NSGQLSDGF

-2148 IDATPPA
+2148 IDTTPPA

-2293 RETNTTIR
+2293 REANTTIR

-2637 AALGQ
+2637 ASLGQ

-2656 NVSAASPSI
+2656 NVSAASPST

-2868 LSADGGSLSGL
+2868 LSADGGSLSGQ

-2890 TGGVTLT
+2890 AGGVTLT

-2937 TAPVLPLAAR
+2937 TAPILPLAAR

-3028 TSLGAWTTIVNTAVG
+3028 TSLGTWTTIVNTAVG

-3054 GVTLNLSGL
+3054 GVTLNLNGL

-3361 NVLTNDVVPT
+3361 NVLTNDVAPT

-3417 SIKTPDSFIYTVK
+3417 SIKTPDSFIYTLK

-3681 VFTYQLDDKMG
+3681 VFTYQLDDKIG

-3734 ATGGNGV
+3734 ATGGNGA

-3790 DGTGSA
+3790 DGAGSA

-3819 HLITSG
+3819 HLITGG

>member
-33 SVAREEISQLT
+33 SVARDEISQLT

-167 NSNPGGSTPNGNTP
+167 NSNPGGSNPNGNTP

-209 QAEAGSTI
+209 EAEAGSLI

-375 DTLIPDA
+375 DTLSPDA
-382 PRVELIADNTGLL
+382 PRVELMADNTGLL

-406 EAKPLFSGQGD
+406 EAKPLFSGQGE

-457 TVEQSDKAGNTSRV
+457 TVEQSDKAGNASRV

-612 INDNGFPVATFPPI
+612 INDNGFPVPSFPPI

-662 SVSFTID
+662 SVAFTID

-753 PDKTAPAAPDGLT
+753 PDKTAPAAPNGLI

-807 PLNTAQTN
+807 PLNAAQTN

-823 TDVAKNESAAATVI
+823 TDIANNESAAATVD

-850 VISEDGTSISGTAEP
+850 VISEDGASISGTAEP
-865 GSAITIATPD
+865 GSSITITTPD
-875 GKPLGSGKADGEGH
+875 GTPLGSGKADGEGH
-889 FTLPLVPAQTN
+889 FTLPLAPAQTN

-972 VFDNGFSLGLATLQP
+972 IFDNGVSLGLATLQP
-987 NGAWTFTPSQNLGEG
+987 NGGWTFTPSQNLGEG

-1011 DAKGNASQ
+1011 DAKGNAS
-1019 AASFDLVVDTQSPQ
+1019 
-1033 QPVITFITDDAP
+1033 
-1045 GILGSVAHLGLTN
+1045 
-1058 DSTPTINGTGEPG
+1058 
-1071 STVHLYQNGARIADI
+1071 
-1086 IVGNSGVWSYA
+1086 
-1097 YTTASPLAD
+1097 
-1106 DTYTFTVT
+1106 
-1114 ASDSNGNTTPF
+1114 
-1125 STDFTITIDTQAP
+1125 
-1138 AAPGV
+1138 
-1143 IGVADGDGNTI
+1143 
-1154 DTNQITQES
+1154 
-1163 QPRLSGSGT
+1163 
-1172 AGDTII
+1172 
-1178 LYDNGN
+1178 
-1184 AIGQALVGTDGRWQ
+1184 
-1198 FTPPAALGDGDH
+1198 
-1210 LLTARANDPAGNE
+1210 PAGNE

-1271 SGTGEPGTIITLYNN
+1271 SGTGEPGAIITLYNN

-1417 TITVTETDRAGNISP
+1417 TITVTETDIAGNISP

-1484 GSIITLYNGSSVLG
+1484 GSVITLYNGSSVVG

-1528 DAAGNSSGVSNSFTL
+1528 DAAGNSSGVSNSFTF

-1611 TFNTPELSEASHALT
+1611 TFNTSELSEASHALT

-1656 VQTVDDDGTRVA
+1656 IQTVADDGTRVA
-1668 GIADPYATV
+1668 GLADPYATV
-1677 EIHHIDGT
+1677 EIHHADGT

-1751 VQGNIAAGGAT
+1751 IQGNIAAGGAT
-1762 DDTTPTLRGTT
+1762 DDTMPTLRGTT

-1902 RFTPNAPLES
+1902 RFTPNTPLES

-1926 NSGQPSDGF
+1926 NSGQLSDGF

-2148 IDATPPA
+2148 IDTTPPA

-2260 PVIDTVYDGTGPI
+2260 PVIDMVYDGTGPI

-2293 RETNTTIR
+2293 REANTTIR

-2637 AALGQ
+2637 ASLGQ

-2656 NVSAASPSI
+2656 NVSAASPST

-2868 LSADGGSLSGL
+2868 LSADGGSLSGQ

-2890 TGGVTLT
+2890 AGGVTLT

-2937 TAPVLPLAAR
+2937 TAPILPLAAR

-3028 TSLGAWTTIVNTAVG
+3028 TSLGTWTTIVNTAVG

-3054 GVTLNLSGL
+3054 GVTLNLNGL

-3361 NVLTNDVVPT
+3361 NVLTNDVAPT

-3417 SIKTPDSFIYTVK
+3417 SIKTPDSFIYTLK

-3681 VFTYQLDDKMG
+3681 VFTYQLDDKIG

-3734 ATGGNGV
+3734 ATGGNGA

-3790 DGTGSA
+3790 DGAGSA

-3819 HLITSG
+3819 HLITGG

>member
-33 SVAREEISQLT
+33 SVARDEISQLT

-167 NSNPGGSTPNGNTP
+167 NSNPGGSNPNGNTP

-209 QAEAGSTI
+209 EAEAGSLI

-375 DTLIPDA
+375 DTLSPDA
-382 PRVELIADNTGLL
+382 PRVELMADNTGLL

-406 EAKPLFSGQGD
+406 EAKPLFSGQGE

-457 TVEQSDKAGNTSRV
+457 TVEQSDKAGNASRV

-612 INDNGFPVATFPPI
+612 INDNGFPVPSFPPI

-662 SVSFTID
+662 SVAFTID

-753 PDKTAPAAPDGLT
+753 PDKTAPAAPNGLI

-807 PLNTAQTN
+807 PLNAAQTN

-823 TDVAKNESAAATVI
+823 TDIANNESAAATVD

-850 VISEDGTSISGTAEP
+850 VISEDGASISGTAEP
-865 GSAITIATPD
+865 GSSITITTPD
-875 GKPLGSGKADGEGH
+875 GTPLGSGKADGEGH
-889 FTLPLVPAQTN
+889 FTLPLAPAQTN

-972 VFDNGFSLGLATLQP
+972 IFDNGVSLGLATLQP
-987 NGAWTFTPSQNLGEG
+987 NGGWTFTPSQNLGEG

-1011 DAKGNASQ
+1011 DAKGNAS
-1019 AASFDLVVDTQSPQ
+1019 
-1033 QPVITFITDDAP
+1033 
-1045 GILGSVAHLGLTN
+1045 
-1058 DSTPTINGTGEPG
+1058 
-1071 STVHLYQNGARIADI
+1071 
-1086 IVGNSGVWSYA
+1086 
-1097 YTTASPLAD
+1097 
-1106 DTYTFTVT
+1106 
-1114 ASDSNGNTTPF
+1114 
-1125 STDFTITIDTQAP
+1125 
-1138 AAPGV
+1138 
-1143 IGVADGDGNTI
+1143 
-1154 DTNQITQES
+1154 
-1163 QPRLSGSGT
+1163 
-1172 AGDTII
+1172 
-1178 LYDNGN
+1178 
-1184 AIGQALVGTDGRWQ
+1184 
-1198 FTPPAALGDGDH
+1198 
-1210 LLTARANDPAGNE
+1210 PAGNE

-1271 SGTGEPGTIITLYNN
+1271 SGTGEPGAIITLYNN

-1417 TITVTETDRAGNISP
+1417 TITVTETDIAGNISP

-1484 GSIITLYNGSSVLG
+1484 GSVITLYNGSSVVG

-1528 DAAGNSSGVSNSFTL
+1528 DAAGNSSGVSNSFTF

-1611 TFNTPELSEASHALT
+1611 TFNTSELSEASHALT

-1656 VQTVDDDGTRVA
+1656 IQTVADDGTRVA
-1668 GIADPYATV
+1668 GLADPYATV
-1677 EIHHIDGT
+1677 EIHHADGT

-1751 VQGNIAAGGAT
+1751 IQGNIAAGGAT
-1762 DDTTPTLRGTT
+1762 DDTMPTLRGTT

-1902 RFTPNAPLES
+1902 RFTPNTPLES

-1926 NSGQPSDGF
+1926 NSGQLSDGF

-2148 IDATPPA
+2148 IDTTPPA

-2293 RETNTTIR
+2293 REANTTIR

-2637 AALGQ
+2637 ASLGQ

-2656 NVSAASPSI
+2656 NVSAASPST

-2823 TPTGNLTEGSHAFT
+2823 TPTGNLTEGSHTFT

-2868 LSADGGSLSGL
+2868 LSADGGSLSGQ

-2890 TGGVTLT
+2890 AGGVTLT

-2937 TAPVLPLAAR
+2937 TAPILPLAAR

-3028 TSLGAWTTIVNTAVG
+3028 TSLGTWTTIVNTAVG

-3054 GVTLNLSGL
+3054 GVTLNLNGL

-3361 NVLTNDVVPT
+3361 NVLTNDVAPT

-3417 SIKTPDSFIYTVK
+3417 SIKTPDSFIYTLK

-3681 VFTYQLDDKMG
+3681 VFTYQLDDKIG

-3734 ATGGNGV
+3734 ATGGNGA

-3790 DGTGSA
+3790 DGAGSA

-3819 HLITSG
+3819 HLITGG

>member
-33 SVAREEISQLT
+33 SVARDEISQLT

-51 VRLHSGETI
+51 VTLHSGETI
-60 TIKNFYV
+60 TIKNFYA

-95 HFEQIA
+95 HFEQLA
-101 DINELLVTSGAS
+101 DINELLATSGAS

-138 SSGGGDSHHHSDGD
+138 SSGGGDSHHHSDSD
-152 NPPPDN
+152 NPLPDN

-167 NSNPGGSTPNGNTP
+167 NSNPGGSNPDGNTP
-181 GSSNPVDTT
+181 GSSNPVDTI
-190 PPLAPGELLISAD
+190 PPLAPTELLISAD

-209 QAEAGSTI
+209 EAETGSTI

-223 GNVVGEGKADSDGKF
+223 GHIVGEGKADSDGKF

-246 ISGEQLTVT
+246 LGGEQLTVT

-277 DTPVITA
+277 ATPVIAA

-299 QFTNDNTPTLEGT
+299 QITNDNTPTLEGT
-312 GSAGTVIHI
+312 GSAGAVIHI
-321 YANGQEI
+321 YANGQET
-328 GSTTVDTSG
+328 GTTTVDTSG
-337 NWHFAITSA
+337 NWRFAITSA
-346 LADGENHFTA
+346 LTDGENRFTA

-366 ESARFTLTI
+366 ESASFTLTI
-375 DTLIPDA
+375 DTL
-382 PRVELIADNTGLL
+382 
-395 TGPLQNNDRTD
+395 
-406 EAKPLFSGQGD
+406 S
-417 AGNTI
+417 
-422 TIKEG
+422 
-427 STVIGS
+427 
-433 ATVDENGRWTFTPTT
+433 
-448 PLSDGEHTF
+448 
-457 TVEQSDKAGNTSRV
+457 
-471 TTTPT
+471 
-476 IIVDT
+476 
-481 TPPDAAIIDN
+481 PDAAVIDN
-491 VAKDGTT
+491 VADDGATI
-498 VSGTAEAGSTVS
+498 SGTAEAGSTVS
-510 IYDPAGN
+510 IYDSTGN
-517 YLGSTITGE
+517 YLGSAITGD
-526 NNHFSITLNPA
+526 NNQFSITLNPA
-537 QTHGERLEARIQD
+537 LTHGERLEARIQD

-564 DSQYPAQPTI
+564 DSQYPAQPII
-574 LTVTDDAGAVTGLLK
+574 LTVTDDAGTVTGLLK

-599 TLSGTAEPGSTIS
+599 TLSGTAEPGSTILIS
-612 INDNGFPVATFPPI
+612 DNGSPVPALPPV

-638 SLALADGDHV
+638 SLALPDGDHV
-648 FTATATNDRGTSGQ
+648 FTATATNNHGTSGQ

-677 EGLAVSD
+677 ENLAVSD
-684 VGDRLTGT
+684 AGDRLTGA

-725 PAKINGETLSIS
+725 PAKINGETLNVL
-737 VTDKAANS
+737 VTDKAANT
-745 GPVETLNA
+745 GPMAILY
-753 PDKTAPAAPDGLT
+753 
-766 VATDGLSVSGQAEA
+766 
-780 GATVT
+780 
-785 IRDSSNTVL
+785 
-794 GSAVANGNGQFIV
+794 
-807 PLNTAQTN
+807 
-815 GQALIATA
+815 
-823 TDVAKNESAAATVI
+823 

-850 VISEDGTSISGTAEP
+850 VISEDGASISGTAEP

-875 GKPLGSGKADGEGH
+875 GTPLGSGKVDGEGH

-900 GEQVTVTATDSAN
+900 GEQVIVTATDSAN

-927 APDKP
+927 TPDKP
-932 IITQVLDDVESFTG
+932 IITQVLDDVESVTG
-946 PLVNGQTTNDNR
+946 PLVNGQTTNDSR

-963 TAEAGARVE
+963 TAEVGARVE
-972 VFDNGFSLGLATLQP
+972 VFDNGVSLGFATLQP
-987 NGAWTFTPSQNLGEG
+987 NGGWTFTPSQNLGEG

-1011 DAKGNASQ
+1011 DAKGNASP

-1045 GILGSVAHLGLTN
+1045 GIVGSVTHLGLTN

-1071 STVHLYQNGARIADI
+1071 STVHLYQNGARIANI

-1097 YTTASPLAD
+1097 YTTTSPLAD

-1114 ASDSNGNTTPF
+1114 ASDNNGNTTPF
-1125 STDFTITIDTQAP
+1125 SADFTITIDTQAP

-1172 AGDTII
+1172 AGDTIT

-1184 AIGQALVGTDGRWQ
+1184 VIGQTLVGADGRWQ
-1198 FTPPAALGDGDH
+1198 FTPPAALGDGAH

-1232 RIDTQAPDAPQIVS
+1232 RVDTQAPDAPQILS
-1246 AAITGGEGE
+1246 AAITSGESE

-1264 NQRMPTL
+1264 NQRMPIL
-1271 SGTGEPGTIITLYNN
+1271 SGTGEPGAIITLYNN
-1286 GVELATV
+1286 GAVLDTV

-1306 RNLSEG
+1306 SNLSEG
-1312 LNILTATA
+1312 LNVLTATA

-1334 SVTLDTQPPAQ
+1334 SVTLDTLPPAQ
-1345 PDAPLISDNVA
+1345 PDA

-1410 ALTPETY
+1410 ALTPGTY
-1417 TITVTETDRAGNISP
+1417 IITVTETDVAGNISP
-1432 PSASVTFTLDT
+1432 PSASVTFAVDT

-1449 VITFAEDNVGEVQ
+1449 VITFAEDNVGDVQ
-1462 DTIVSGAT
+1462 NNVVSGAT

-1484 GSIITLYNGSSVLG
+1484 GSVITLYNGSSVLG
-1498 VVTVDETGT
+1498 VVTVDETGA
-1507 WTLPVTSALPDGVY
+1507 WTLPVTSALLDGTY

-1528 DAAGNSSGVSNSFTL
+1528 DAAGNSSGVSNSFTF

-1548 PLQPPVVNEIL
+1548 PLLPPVVNEIL

-1598 VAIGTALVTDGVW
+1598 AEIGTALVTDGIW
-1611 TFNTPELSEASHALT
+1611 TFNTPVLSEASHALT

-1631 DAGNTTAQTQPIT
+1631 GAGNTTAQTQPIT
-1644 ITVDITAPPAPT
+1644 ITVDVTAPPSPSI
-1656 VQTVDDDGTRVA
+1656 QTVADDGTRVA
-1668 GIADPYATV
+1668 GLADPYATV
-1677 EIHHIDGT
+1677 EIRNADGL

-1693 GTGEFV
+1693 GTGEFA

-1724 PATNFPA
+1724 PAADFLA
-1731 SDSGLPAVPA
+1731 SDSGLPAVPV
-1741 ITAIEDDVGS
+1741 ITAIEDNVGS
-1751 VQGNIAAGGAT
+1751 VQGNIAAGGTT

-1810 THYFTVQATN
+1810 AHNVTVQATN
-1820 ANGPGG
+1820 ANGQGG
-1826 LSAPVGITV
+1826 LSAPVGITI
-1835 DLSAPAQPVITSA
+1835 DLSAPAQPIITSA
-1848 TDDVPGMTGTLDN
+1848 TDDVPGVTGTLDN

-1902 RFTPNAPLES
+1902 RFTPDAPLES
-1912 NAHIFTAVATDPAG
+1912 TSHLFTAVATDPAG

-1967 STDDRQPILNG
+1967 ATDDRQPILNG

-2046 PPAIPV
+2046 PPASPV

-2084 EAGATINVYLDGNP
+2084 EAGATINVYLDGNS

-2121 NGSHTFTLSATDP
+2121 NGNHTLTLSATDP
-2134 AGNSSAVSSGFVLT
+2134 AGNSSAVSSGFMLT

-2193 TTISIYNGS
+2193 STISIYNGS
-2202 ALVGTAQVQANGSW
+2202 TLVGTAQVQANGSW
-2216 SFTPSTSLGAGV
+2216 SFTPSTSLGAGI

-2249 SFTIDTTAPAA
+2249 SFTIDTTPPAA

-2273 TGNLSS
+2273 TGNLSP

-2293 RETNTTIR
+2293 REANTTLR

-2320 RYTPDASLATG
+2320 RYAPDTSLATG
-2331 NHVITVIAV
+2331 NHIITVIAV

-2350 DSVNFVVDTT
+2350 DSVNFVVDTM

-2381 ANGQNTNDP
+2381 ANGQSTNDP

-2405 LYENGTVI
+2405 LYENGLVV

-2457 LTVDT
+2457 LMVDT

-2507 VSIYDGDT
+2507 VSIYDGNT

-2531 PTTGLNDGTR
+2531 PTTGLSDGTR
-2541 TLTVTATDPAGNVS
+2541 TLTVTATDPAGNIS
-2555 PATSGFTIVVD
+2555 PATSGFTVVID

-2612 SIFDNGALVATVNA
+2612 SIFDNGVLVATVNA
-2626 NASGNWSWTPT
+2626 NASGDWSWTPT
-2637 AALGQ
+2637 VALAQ

-2656 NVSAASPSI
+2656 NVSAASQPT
-2665 TIIVD
+2665 TILVD

-2680 VINATGNRVT
+2680 AINITGSRVT

-2696 STVTITSETGV
+2696 STVTITSDTGV
-2707 VLGTATADGTGSFTA
+2707 VLGTATADGTGNFTA
-2722 TLTPAQTNGQPLLA
+2722 TLTPAQTNGQTLLA
-2736 FAQDKAGNTGIA
+2736 FAQDKAGNTSIA

-2799 TVSIYNNGALLGT
+2799 TVNIYNNGSLLGT
-2812 TTANASGNWSF
+2812 TTANANGNWSF

-2859 LAPGTPSGT
+2859 LAPGTPSGM

-2879 AEANSTVTVTL
+2879 AEANSIVTVTL
-2890 TGGVTLT
+2890 AGGVTLT

-2952 LDLTSTAVTSTQN
+2952 LDLTSTAATSTQN

-3028 TSLGAWTTIVNTAVG
+3028 ASLGAWTTIVNTAVG

-3063 GEGQY
+3063 SEGQY

-3098 SGPTISTGNV
+3098 SGPTMSTGNV

-3136 GVDILGQYGTLH
+3136 GVDIQGQYGTLH

-3159 TKPTAGYG
+3159 TNPTAGYG

-3288 AIQQYEQFRVQK
+3288 TIQQYEQFRVQK

-3361 NVLTNDVVPT
+3361 NVLTNDIAPT

-3379 GVAIAATG
+3379 GVAISATG
-3387 TTEVNGLYGSL
+3387 TTEVNGLYGTL
-3398 IIDARGNYTYT
+3398 TIDAKGNYTYT

-3492 TFDVATGT
+3492 TFEVATGT

-3534 NGTVPVANITLG
+3534 NGTVPVENITLG
-3546 SATVTVN
+3546 GATVTVN

-3638 DAAANTTSA
+3638 DATANTTSA
-3647 TIQGHYGTLQINLDG
+3647 TIQGHYGILQINLDG

-3671 VAMSSITSKE
+3671 VAMSSIASKE
-3681 VFTYQLDDKMG
+3681 VFTYQLDDKRG

-3734 ATGGNGV
+3734 ATGGNGA

-3746 FSTAQGDKIDIHE
+3746 FSAAQGDKIDIHE

-3790 DGTGSA
+3790 DGAGSA

-3819 HLITSG
+3819 HLITGG

>member
-33 SVAREEISQLT
+33 SVARDEISQLT

-167 NSNPGGSTPNGNTP
+167 NSNPGGSNPNGNTP

-209 QAEAGSTI
+209 EAEAGSLI

-375 DTLIPDA
+375 DTLSPDA
-382 PRVELIADNTGLL
+382 PRVELMADNTGLL

-406 EAKPLFSGQGD
+406 EAKPLFSGQGE

-457 TVEQSDKAGNTSRV
+457 TVEQSDKAGNASRV

-612 INDNGFPVATFPPI
+612 INDNGFPVPSFPPI

-662 SVSFTID
+662 SVAFTID

-753 PDKTAPAAPDGLT
+753 PDKTAPAAPNGLI

-807 PLNTAQTN
+807 PLNAAQTN

-823 TDVAKNESAAATVI
+823 TDIANNESAAATVD

-850 VISEDGTSISGTAEP
+850 VISEDGASISGTAEP
-865 GSAITIATPD
+865 GSSITITTPD
-875 GKPLGSGKADGEGH
+875 GTPLGSGKADGEGH
-889 FTLPLVPAQTN
+889 FTLPLAPAQTN

-972 VFDNGFSLGLATLQP
+972 IFDNGVSLGLATLQP
-987 NGAWTFTPSQNLGEG
+987 NGGWTFTPSQNLGEG

-1011 DAKGNASQ
+1011 DAKGNAS
-1019 AASFDLVVDTQSPQ
+1019 
-1033 QPVITFITDDAP
+1033 
-1045 GILGSVAHLGLTN
+1045 
-1058 DSTPTINGTGEPG
+1058 
-1071 STVHLYQNGARIADI
+1071 
-1086 IVGNSGVWSYA
+1086 
-1097 YTTASPLAD
+1097 
-1106 DTYTFTVT
+1106 
-1114 ASDSNGNTTPF
+1114 
-1125 STDFTITIDTQAP
+1125 
-1138 AAPGV
+1138 
-1143 IGVADGDGNTI
+1143 
-1154 DTNQITQES
+1154 
-1163 QPRLSGSGT
+1163 
-1172 AGDTII
+1172 
-1178 LYDNGN
+1178 
-1184 AIGQALVGTDGRWQ
+1184 
-1198 FTPPAALGDGDH
+1198 
-1210 LLTARANDPAGNE
+1210 PAGNE

-1271 SGTGEPGTIITLYNN
+1271 SGTGEPGAIITLYNN

-1373 TFSGTGEIGSTI
+1373 TFSGTGEIGS
-1385 ILYNN
+1385 
-1390 GSEIGRTT
+1390 
-1398 VGDNGSWNFTPA
+1398 V
-1410 ALTPETY
+1410 
-1417 TITVTETDRAGNISP
+1417 
-1432 PSASVTFTLDT
+1432 
-1443 TAPANP
+1443 
-1449 VITFAEDNVGEVQ
+1449 
-1462 DTIVSGAT
+1462 
-1470 TDDNTPVIHGTGDI
+1470 
-1484 GSIITLYNGSSVLG
+1484 ITLYNGSSVVG

-1528 DAAGNSSGVSNSFTL
+1528 DAAGNSSGVSNSFTF

-1611 TFNTPELSEASHALT
+1611 TFNTSELSEASHALT

-1656 VQTVDDDGTRVA
+1656 IQTVADDGTRVA
-1668 GIADPYATV
+1668 GLADPYATV
-1677 EIHHIDGT
+1677 EIHHADGT

-1751 VQGNIAAGGAT
+1751 IQGNIAAGGAT
-1762 DDTTPTLRGTT
+1762 DDTMPTLRGTT

-1902 RFTPNAPLES
+1902 RFTPNTPLES

-1926 NSGQPSDGF
+1926 NSGQLSDGF

-2148 IDATPPA
+2148 IDTTPPA

-2293 RETNTTIR
+2293 REANTTIR

-2637 AALGQ
+2637 ASLGQ

-2656 NVSAASPSI
+2656 NVSAASPST

-2868 LSADGGSLSGL
+2868 LSADGGSLSGQ

-2890 TGGVTLT
+2890 AGGVTLT

-2937 TAPVLPLAAR
+2937 TAPILPLAAR

-3028 TSLGAWTTIVNTAVG
+3028 TSLGTWTTIVNTAVG

-3054 GVTLNLSGL
+3054 GVTLNLNGL

-3361 NVLTNDVVPT
+3361 NVLTNDVAPT

-3417 SIKTPDSFIYTVK
+3417 SIKTPDSFIYTLK

-3681 VFTYQLDDKMG
+3681 VFTYQLDDKIG

-3734 ATGGNGV
+3734 ATGGNGA

-3746 FSTAQGDKIDIHE
+3746 FSTTQGDKIDIHE

-3790 DGTGSA
+3790 DGAGSA

-3819 HLITSG
+3819 HLITGG

>member
-33 SVAREEISQLT
+33 SVARDEISQLT

-51 VRLHSGETI
+51 VTLHSGETI

-138 SSGGGDSHHHSDGD
+138 SASGGDSHHHSDGD

-167 NSNPGGSTPNGNTP
+167 NSNPGGSNPDGNTP
-181 GSSNPVDTT
+181 GSSHPVDTT
-190 PPLAPGELLISAD
+190 PPLAPSELLISAD

-209 QAEAGSTI
+209 EAEAGSTI

-223 GNVVGEGKADSDGKF
+223 GNIVGEGKTDSDGKF

-246 ISGEQLTVT
+246 LSGEQLTVT

-312 GSAGTVIHI
+312 GSAGAVIHI

-337 NWHFAITSA
+337 SWRFAISSA
-346 LADGENHFTA
+346 LADGENRFTA

-366 ESARFTLTI
+366 ESASFTLTI
-375 DTLIPDA
+375 DTL
-382 PRVELIADNTGLL
+382 
-395 TGPLQNNDRTD
+395 
-406 EAKPLFSGQGD
+406 S
-417 AGNTI
+417 
-422 TIKEG
+422 
-427 STVIGS
+427 
-433 ATVDENGRWTFTPTT
+433 
-448 PLSDGEHTF
+448 
-457 TVEQSDKAGNTSRV
+457 
-471 TTTPT
+471 
-476 IIVDT
+476 
-481 TPPDAAIIDN
+481 PDAAVIDS
-491 VAKDGTT
+491 VADDGTT

-517 YLGSTITGE
+517 YLGSAITGE

-564 DSQYPAQPTI
+564 DSQYPAQPII

-612 INDNGFPVATFPPI
+612 ISDNGFPVPTFPPI
-626 VADADGKWSFTP
+626 VADAEGKWSFTP
-638 SLALADGDHV
+638 SLALPDGDHV

-677 EGLAVSD
+677 ENLAVSD
-684 VGDRLTGT
+684 VGDRLTGA
-692 TEAGSTVVIKDSLG
+692 TEAGSTVVIKDSQG

-725 PAKINGETLSIS
+725 PAKINGETLNVL
-737 VTDKAANS
+737 VTDKAWNT
-745 GPVETLNA
+745 GPM
-753 PDKTAPAAPDGLT
+753 
-766 VATDGLSVSGQAEA
+766 
-780 GATVT
+780 
-785 IRDSSNTVL
+785 
-794 GSAVANGNGQFIV
+794 
-807 PLNTAQTN
+807 
-815 GQALIATA
+815 
-823 TDVAKNESAAATVI
+823 VI
-837 APDSTAPEMPKNV
+837 LHAPDSTAPEMPKNV
-850 VISEDGTSISGTAEP
+850 VISEDGASISGTAEP

-875 GKPLGSGKADGEGH
+875 GTPLGSGKVDSEGH
-889 FTLPLVPAQTN
+889 FTLPLVPAQAN

-927 APDKP
+927 APDQP
-932 IITQVLDDVESFTG
+932 IITQVLDDVESVTG

-972 VFDNGFSLGLATLQP
+972 VFDNGVSLGLATLQP
-987 NGAWTFTPSQNLGEG
+987 NGGWTFTPSQNLEEG
-1002 AHRLTVIAT
+1002 AHQLTVIAT
-1011 DAKGNASQ
+1011 DAKGNASP

-1097 YTTASPLAD
+1097 YTTTSPLAD

-1125 STDFTITIDTQAP
+1125 SAGFTITIDTQAP

-1172 AGDTII
+1172 AGDTIT

-1184 AIGQALVGTDGRWQ
+1184 AIGQALVGADGRWQ
-1198 FTPPAALGDGDH
+1198 FTPPAALGDGTH

-1232 RIDTQAPDAPQIVS
+1232 RVDTQAPDAPQIVS

-1271 SGTGEPGTIITLYNN
+1271 SGTGEPGAIITLYNN
-1286 GVELATV
+1286 GAVLDTV

-1306 RNLSEG
+1306 NNLSEG
-1312 LNILTATA
+1312 LNVLTATA

-1334 SVTLDTQPPAQ
+1334 SVTLDTLPPAQ

-1356 PVIGNIGNNG
+1356 PIIGNIGNNG

-1410 ALTPETY
+1410 ALAPGTY
-1417 TITVTETDRAGNISP
+1417 IITVTETDVAGNISP
-1432 PSASVTFTLDT
+1432 PSASVTFAVDT

-1449 VITFAEDNVGEVQ
+1449 VITFAEDNVGDVQ
-1462 DTIVSGAT
+1462 DNIVSGTT

-1484 GSIITLYNGSSVLG
+1484 GSVITLYNGSSVLG
-1498 VVTVDETGT
+1498 VVTVDETGA

-1528 DAAGNSSGVSNSFTL
+1528 DAAGNSSGVSNSFTF
-1543 TVDTV
+1543 TIDTV

-1583 GSGENGSTVTIYDNG
+1583 GSGENGSIVTIYDNG
-1598 VAIGTALVTDGVW
+1598 AEIGTALVTDGNW
-1611 TFNTPELSEASHALT
+1611 TFNTPVLSEASHALT

-1631 DAGNTTAQTQPIT
+1631 GAGNTTAQTQPIT

-1656 VQTVDDDGTRVA
+1656 VQTVADDGTRVA
-1668 GIADPYATV
+1668 GLADPYATV
-1677 EIHHIDGT
+1677 EIRNSDGA

-1693 GTGEFV
+1693 GTGEFA

-1724 PATNFPA
+1724 PAADFLA

-1741 ITAIEDDVGS
+1741 ITAIEDNVGS
-1751 VQGNIAAGGAT
+1751 IQGNIAAGGAT

-1785 DSAGFATVDAS
+1785 DSAGFATVDTS

-1810 THYFTVQATN
+1810 AHNFTVQATN
-1820 ANGPGG
+1820 ANGQGG
-1826 LSAPVGITV
+1826 LSAPVGITI

-1912 NAHIFTAVATDPAG
+1912 NPHLFTAVAIDPAG

-1993 PLGTAQVGENGSW
+1993 PLGTAQAGENGSW
-2006 TFPVPRNLS
+2006 TFPVSRNLS

-2111 WSFTPQTPLA
+2111 WSFTPQTPMA
-2121 NGSHTFTLSATDP
+2121 NGNHTLTLSATDP

-2193 TTISIYNGS
+2193 ATLSIYNGS
-2202 ALVGTAQVQANGSW
+2202 ALVGTTQVQANGSW

-2235 TDAAGNTSAASEIR
+2235 TDAAGNTSAASETR
-2249 SFTIDTTAPAA
+2249 SFTIDTTPPAA
-2260 PVIDTVYDGTGPI
+2260 PVIDTVYDGTGSI

-2293 RETNTTIR
+2293 REANTTIR

-2360 PPLTPVITSVSDDQA
+2360 PPLTP
-2375 PGLGTI
+2375 
-2381 ANGQNTNDP
+2381 
-2390 TPTFSGTA
+2390 
-2398 EAGATIT
+2398 
-2405 LYENGTVI
+2405 
-2413 GTTTAQPDGAWS
+2413 
-2425 VSTSTLASG
+2425 
-2434 THVITAV
+2434 
-2441 ATDAAGNSSP
+2441 
-2451 NSTAFT
+2451 
-2457 LTVDT
+2457 
-2462 TAPQT
+2462 
-2467 PILTSVVDDVAGGV
+2467 ILTSVVDDVTGGV

-2507 VSIYDGDT
+2507 VSIYDGNT

-2523 ASGAWSFT
+2523 AGGVWSFT
-2531 PTTGLNDGTR
+2531 PATELNDGTR
-2541 TLTVTATDPAGNVS
+2541 TLTVTATDPAGNIS

-2566 TLAPTVPLITSIVD
+2566 TVAPTVPLITSIVD

-2626 NASGNWSWTPT
+2626 NANGNWSWTPT

-2642 GSHAYSVSAADAAG
+2642 GSHAYRVSAADAAG

-2665 TIIVD
+2665 TVIVD

-2680 VINATGNRVT
+2680 VINATGSRVT

-2696 STVTITSETGV
+2696 STVTITSDTGV

-2879 AEANSTVTVTL
+2879 AEANSIVTVTL
-2890 TGGVTLT
+2890 AGGVTLT

-2952 LDLTSTAVTSTQN
+2952 LDLTSTAATSTQN

-3054 GVTLNLSGL
+3054 GVTLNLNGL
-3063 GEGQY
+3063 SEGQY

-3098 SGPTISTGNV
+3098 SGPTSSTGNV

-3136 GVDILGQYGTLH
+3136 GVDIQGQYGTLH

-3159 TKPTAGYG
+3159 TNPTAGYG

-3361 NVLTNDVVPT
+3361 NVLTNDVAPT

-3379 GVAIAATG
+3379 GVAISATG
-3387 TTEVNGLYGSL
+3387 TTEVNGLYGTL
-3398 IIDARGNYTYT
+3398 TIDARGNYTYT

-3546 SATVTVN
+3546 GATVTVN

-3575 GAATITPRVIGTTV
+3575 GAATITPRVTGTTV

-3734 ATGGNGV
+3734 ATGGNGA

-3773 FVQVHTSGANTV
+3773 FVQVHTSDANTV

-3790 DGTGSA
+3790 DGAGSA

-3819 HLITSG
+3819 HLITGG